1 MSRKKH
7 RYTAR
12 DKSVQQMT
20 RDGLVEKNLT
30 TDEVNRISRRT
41 GNQEFHHSTDTS
53 EELHHSSSFS
63 QNLRPV
69 HDSISPAKSHR
80 PPSLPSH
87 DDTPRSEPF
96 SNFDTPDTMAAAPS
110 EQGTFSAEPT
120 APVQT
125 AGYSAEQNTSF
136 SSHDP
141 IIIEETP
148 FTGPPVVEE
157 HLHSGSYHAEQPHS
171 SFQTSKQPQA
181 DQPSAFQAYSSEDV
195 FHQHREYETY
205 GEHHSSYRQ
214 ISTSGQEPSSTGTSQ
229 PDHHRHRPAFRQ
241 NDLSDHNSSTESYQ
255 QGDSSAAPYP
265 LSQEQQSYTPTSSY
279 AYEEPE
285 PQLQEEAFSRSPE
298 AMPVSDMASGRSP
311 VYQDS
316 NHQNPFSEPPHHS
329 VPSSS
334 AGSFATAFMEQSHL
348 SQYHQETKSSAY
360 QEKANQNG
368 AQEIHSERYS
378 AYQDTASATPAESDN
393 STAQGKKPNTSHVS
407 GYHASAEK
415 TSAPKDNGVP
425 LHHRE
430 DYDKN
435 ETAPVMAKVP
445 GTEVP
450 VEHNLQESH
459 FSGRFSEKVPE
470 ERFHINKG
478 EAFQSE
484 HPHTSSG
491 NGETVPKVQTS
502 SAIRSVPEEKTQ
514 KETAIAP
521 SEKIPSTPHDN
532 GVVLNHREDHIPK
545 EAAPVTTDVSDTASP
560 VEHKLQE
567 SHSDQH
573 FSEKVPKD
581 CFHTEKG
588 TVLRTEQSD
597 TTNASKSIKPK
608 SDRAS
613 PRCSPTKESEPSA
626 ALSKP
631 TESAALSGLSEDS
644 LLLAE
649 NVKSVDIRS
658 SSERKAK
665 KDAPK
670 PVSDTKDPVPKDNGI
685 TLNHRMEKPEFAGS
699 EKESDFTRGKGKSA
713 VGSEKQSSLQGNARK
728 KQIRKTYQGQRKKS
742 DSESSKKTTPKVSAE
757 KSAVSVSI
765 RPNGKKSA
773 VLQAAKKPSHLK
785 EKPPHSDALH
795 PDIDEPVFTED
806 SKAHRKKV
814 EKRKKKPT
822 SRLQEGDP
830 KSVKSG
836 SKLQPEKGDAK
847 GKPGMIGTIKKGAGK
862 TASTAAGAAV
872 GAAGIYLRG
881 KFHEAGEENTGI
893 EAAER
898 SEYLIEQGVRSANRR
913 AKSVSAKNRERKKA
927 SRLRESPLENQ
938 PVFQTGDI
946 PRKKQ
951 EPEKKNPLNRFF
963 QKQRNKRKARE
974 AVQKGRKTAG
984 KAAQKGAEATVS
996 ITERAATIV
1005 QGFFRKDKT
1014 MVYAIIAVLAFII
1027 LLIAQLQSCS
1037 AIVTQTLGSVTA
1049 SSWPADDQEI
1059 TKAELYYSQLEANLQ
1074 KKIDTVK
1081 ITYPGYE
1088 EYNYNIGEI
1097 GHDPVALIS
1106 YLCAKYED
1114 FTFNDTIKQELNTIF
1129 NKQYHYNVKTENE
1142 TRTVTKTVKAGD
1154 SLGTV
1159 VTSGYCNCTICCG
1172 QWSGG
1177 PTASGAYPSGNH
1189 TLAVDAYNPIVPI
1202 GTQVIMNGVLY
1213 TVEDTGNLNANGVD
1227 FDVYYDSHSEALAH
1241 GHRSYEAYYAGGDGK
1256 EIEVTTTET
1265 VKVCYVT
1272 MTSTGIGSVLSSRLN
1287 DDQEELY
1294 NIYTQSRGNRQFLGS
1309 PISGYWY
1316 SYISSH
1322 YGYRTSNGV
1331 TELHKG
1337 LDITP
1342 AAGTEIQSVQDGTV
1356 SKVGNNNTYGKYI
1369 EIQNDD
1375 GYKTLYAHC
1384 STVSVSQGQN
1394 VSIGDVIGKVGSSG
1408 DVSTATL
1415 HIEFQ
1420 YEDEY
1425 YNPYFYLSCEGASV
1439 PGSVGNATGDAATLI
1454 KEAQKY
1460 LGTPYVWGGYSPS
1473 GFDCSGYVSY
1483 CLTNSGVRNTG
1494 HLTANGLL
1502 NICSRVS
1509 KDQLQPGDLVF
1520 FQGTYNTSGASHVGI
1535 YIGSG
1540 EYGAG
1545 TFIHC
1550 GDPCKYGDLNSSYWT
1565 QHWLTGG
1572 RWY

>member
-41 GNQEFHHSTDTS
+41 GDQEFHHSTDTS

-63 QNLRPV
+63 QDLRPV

-87 DDTPRSEPF
+87 NDTPRSEPF
-96 SNFDTPDTMAAAPS
+96 SYFDTPDTRAAAPS
-110 EQGTFSAEPT
+110 EQRNFSAEPT

-125 AGYSAEQNTSF
+125 ARYSAEQNTSF
-136 SSHDP
+136 SSHEP

-148 FTGPPVVEE
+148 AARPSVVEE
-157 HLHSGSYHAEQPHS
+157 HLHSGSYYAEQPHS
-171 SFQTSKQPQA
+171 SFHTSKQITTEN
-181 DQPSAFQAYSSEDV
+181 PSTFQTHSKENV
-195 FHQHREYETY
+195 FHQNREYGNYE
-205 GEHHSSYRQ
+205 ERSSSYRQ
-214 ISTSGQEPSSTGTSQ
+214 NSASEQETSPANTSRSDQ
-229 PDHHRHRPAFRQ
+229 PRHRPASHQ
-241 NDLSDHNSSTESYQ
+241 NDLPDHNSSAESYQ
-255 QGDSSAAPYP
+255 QDNSSPVPYP
-265 LSQEQQSYTPTSSY
+265 LSQEQQPYTPASSY
-279 AYEEPE
+279 AYEEPAA
-285 PQLQEEAFSRSPE
+285 QVQEETFSRSPE
-298 AMPVSDMASGRSP
+298 ALPVSDMASGRSP
-311 VYQDS
+311 AYQDS
-316 NHQNPFSEPPHHS
+316 NRQNPFSEPPHHA

-334 AGSFATAFMEQSHL
+334 TGSFAAAFMEQSHL
-348 SQYHQETKSSAY
+348 SRYHQETERSTYQEKAGQNGTPEIHAERHSAY
-360 QEKANQNG
+360 QETAN
-368 AQEIHSERYS
+368 A
-378 AYQDTASATPAESDN
+378 APAEPDH
-393 STAQGKKPNTSHVS
+393 STAKEKKQNPSQVS
-407 GYHASAEK
+407 GYEASTEEI
-415 TSAPKDNGVP
+415 SSPKDNGVT
-425 LHHRE
+425 LQHRGNSIE
-430 DYDKN
+430 M
-435 ETAPVMAKVP
+435 ASVMAEVP

-450 VEHNLQESH
+450 TGQKLQESH

-470 ERFHINKG
+470 ERFHMEKG
-478 EAFQSE
+478 GAFQSE
-484 HPHTSSG
+484 HSHASTG
-491 NGETVPKVQTS
+491 NGGTVPKVQPS
-502 SAIRSVPEEKTQ
+502 SAIRSVPE
-514 KETAIAP
+514 
-521 SEKIPSTPHDN
+521 D
-532 GVVLNHREDHIPK
+532 R
-545 EAAPVTTDVSDTASP
+545 
-560 VEHKLQE
+560 
-567 SHSDQH
+567 
-573 FSEKVPKD
+573 
-581 CFHTEKG
+581 FHTEKG
-588 TVLRTEQSD
+588 TVLRTEQSNTPD
-597 TTNASKSIKPK
+597 TSKSIKPK

-613 PRCSPTKESEPSA
+613 PRSSPTKESEPSA
-626 ALSKP
+626 ARSKP
-631 TESAALSGLSEDS
+631 TESAALFGLSEDS
-644 LLLAE
+644 LLLVE
-649 NVKSVDIRS
+649 NAKSVDIRS
-658 SSERKAK
+658 SPERKAK

-685 TLNHRMEKPEFAGS
+685 TLDHRMEKPKFSGS
-699 EKESDFTRGKGKSA
+699 EKHSDFTRGKGKSA
-713 VGSEKQSSLQGNARK
+713 VVSEKQSSLQGSARK

-742 DSESSKKTTPKVSAE
+742 DSESSKKTEVSAE
-757 KSAVSVSI
+757 KSSVSVTGKPS
-765 RPNGKKSA
+765 GKKSA
-773 VLQAAKKPSHLK
+773 ALQAAKKPAHLK

-795 PDIDEPVFTED
+795 PDIEEPVFTAD
-806 SKAHRKKV
+806 SKAHRKKA
-814 EKRKKKPT
+814 EQRKKKPK

-830 KSVKSG
+830 KSVKNG
-836 SKLQPEKGDAK
+836 SKLQPEKGDVK
-847 GKPGMIGTIKKGAGK
+847 GKPGMIGTIKKGTGKVAG
-862 TASTAAGAAV
+862 AATGAAV

-881 KFHEAGEENTGI
+881 KIHERGEENTGI

-898 SEYLIEQGVRSANRR
+898 TEYLIEQGVRSANRR
-913 AKSVSAKNRERKKA
+913 AKSVSAKNRERKKI
-927 SRLRESPLENQ
+927 SRLRESPLEDQ

-951 EPEKKNPLNRFF
+951 EPEKENPLNRFF

-974 AVQKGRKTAG
+974 AIQKGRKTAG

-996 ITERAATIV
+996 ITERAASIV

-1081 ITYPGYE
+1081 TTYPGYE

-1213 TVEDTGNLNANGVD
+1213 TVEDTGNLNAHGVD

-1272 MTSTGIGSVLSSRLN
+1272 MTSTGIGSVLSSRMN
-1287 DDQEELY
+1287 DDQEGLY

-1342 AAGTEIQSVQDGTV
+1342 AAGTEILSVQDGTV
-1356 SKVGNNNTYGKYI
+1356 SKVGTNNTYGKYI

-1384 STVSVSQGQN
+1384 STVSVSQGQT

-1425 YNPYFYLSCEGASV
+1425 YNPYFYLSCEGASL

>member
-30 TDEVNRISRRT
+30 TNEVNRISRRT
-41 GNQEFHHSTDTS
+41 GEQEFHHSTGTS

-63 QNLRPV
+63 QDLRPV

-110 EQGTFSAEPT
+110 EQGTFPAETT

-148 FTGPPVVEE
+148 FTGLPVVEE

-171 SFQTSKQPQA
+171 SFQPSKQPQA

-195 FHQHREYETY
+195 FHQHREYGTY

-229 PDHHRHRPAFRQ
+229 PDHHRHRPASRQ

-255 QGDSSAAPYP
+255 QGNSSAAPYP

-298 AMPVSDMASGRSP
+298 AMPVSDMASDRSP
-311 VYQDS
+311 VYQES
-316 NHQNPFSEPPHHS
+316 NRQNPFSEPPHHS

-334 AGSFATAFMEQSHL
+334 ADSFAAAFMEQSHL
-348 SQYHQETKSSAY
+348 SRYHQETKSSAY

-378 AYQDTASATPAESDN
+378 AYQETASATPAESDS
-393 STAQGKKPNTSHVS
+393 STAHGKKTHISHIS

-415 TSAPKDNGVP
+415 TSAPKDNGVS

-470 ERFHINKG
+470 ERFHISKG

-484 HPHTSSG
+484 HSHASNG
-491 NGETVPKVQTS
+491 NGGTVPKVQPS
-502 SAIRSVPEEKTQ
+502 SAILSVPEEKTR
-514 KETAIAP
+514 KGTAITS
-521 SEKIPSTPHDN
+521 SEKISSTPQDN
-532 GVVLNHREDHIPK
+532 GVALNHREDHIPRK
-545 EAAPVTTDVSDTASP
+545 AASVTTDVSDTASP

-567 SHSDQH
+567 SHSDPH
-573 FSEKVPKD
+573 LPEKVPKD
-581 CFHTEKG
+581 RFHTEKG
-588 TVLRTEQSD
+588 TVLRTEPSD
-597 TTNASKSIKPK
+597 TPDASNSIKPK
-608 SDRAS
+608 SGRAS
-613 PRCSPTKESEPSA
+613 PRSSPTKESEPSA

-631 TESAALSGLSEDS
+631 TESAALSGLSEGS

-665 KDAPK
+665 KDVPK
-670 PVSDTKDPVPKDNGI
+670 PVSDTKDPVLKDNGI
-685 TLNHRMEKPEFAGS
+685 TLDHRMEKPEFAGS
-699 EKESDFTRGKGKSA
+699 EKESDFTWGKGKSA
-713 VGSEKQSSLQGNARK
+713 VRSEKQSSLQGNARK

-742 DSESSKKTTPKVSAE
+742 DSESSKKTAPKVSAE

-862 TASTAAGAAV
+862 TASAAAGAAV

-996 ITERAATIV
+996 ITERAASIV

-1342 AAGTEIQSVQDGTV
+1342 AAGTEILSVQDGTV
-1356 SKVGNNNTYGKYI
+1356 SKVGSNNTYGKYI

-1439 PGSVGNATGDAATLI
+1439 PDSVGNATGDAATLI

>member
-30 TDEVNRISRRT
+30 TEEVNRISRRT
-41 GNQEFHHSTDTS
+41 GDQEFHHSTDTS

-63 QNLRPV
+63 QDLRPV

-87 DDTPRSEPF
+87 NDTPRSEPF
-96 SNFDTPDTMAAAPS
+96 SYFDTPDTRAAAPS

-136 SSHDP
+136 SSHEP

-148 FTGPPVVEE
+148 AARPSVVEE
-157 HLHSGSYHAEQPHS
+157 HLHSGSYYAEQPHS
-171 SFQTSKQPQA
+171 SFHTSKQITTEN
-181 DQPSAFQAYSSEDV
+181 PSTFQTHSKENV
-195 FHQHREYETY
+195 FHQNREYGNYE
-205 GEHHSSYRQ
+205 ERSSSYRQ
-214 ISTSGQEPSSTGTSQ
+214 NSASEQETSPANTSRSDQ
-229 PDHHRHRPAFRQ
+229 PRHRPASHQ
-241 NDLSDHNSSTESYQ
+241 NGLPDHNSSAESYQ
-255 QGDSSAAPYP
+255 QDNSSPAPYP
-265 LSQEQQSYTPTSSY
+265 LSQEQQPYTPASSY
-279 AYEEPE
+279 AYEEPAA
-285 PQLQEEAFSRSPE
+285 QVQEETFSRSPE
-298 AMPVSDMASGRSP
+298 ALPVSDMASGRSP
-311 VYQDS
+311 AYQDS
-316 NHQNPFSEPPHHS
+316 NRQNPFSEPPHHA

-334 AGSFATAFMEQSHL
+334 TGSFAAAFMEQSHL
-348 SQYHQETKSSAY
+348 SRYHQETERSTYQEKAGQNGTPEIHAERHSAY
-360 QEKANQNG
+360 QETAN
-368 AQEIHSERYS
+368 A
-378 AYQDTASATPAESDN
+378 APAEPN
-393 STAQGKKPNTSHVS
+393 HSTAKEKKQNPSQVS
-407 GYHASAEK
+407 GYEASTEEI
-415 TSAPKDNGVP
+415 SSPKDNGVT
-425 LHHRE
+425 LQHRGNSIE
-430 DYDKN
+430 M
-435 ETAPVMAKVP
+435 ASVMAEVS

-450 VEHNLQESH
+450 TGQKLQESH

-470 ERFHINKG
+470 ERFHMEKG
-478 EAFQSE
+478 GAFQSE
-484 HPHTSSG
+484 HSHASSG
-491 NGETVPKVQTS
+491 NSKTVLKVQPS
-502 SAIRSVPEEKTQ
+502 SAVRSVPEEKEW
-514 KETAIAP
+514 KETVITSSA
-521 SEKIPSTPHDN
+521 EIPSTPHDN
-532 GVVLNHREDHIPK
+532 GVALNHREEHTPRG
-545 EAAPVTTDVSDTASP
+545 AAPVTTDASGRASP

-567 SHSDQH
+567 SHSAQH
-573 FSEKVPKD
+573 LSEKAPKD
-581 CFHTEKG
+581 RFHTEKG
-588 TVLRTEQSD
+588 TVLQTEQSNTPD
-597 TTNASKSIKPK
+597 ASKSRKPK
-608 SDRAS
+608 SGRTS
-613 PRCSPTKESEPSA
+613 PRSFPAKESEPSA
-626 ALSKP
+626 TLSKP
-631 TESAALSGLSEDS
+631 TESAALSGLSKDS

-649 NVKSVDIRS
+649 NAKSVDIRS
-658 SSERKAK
+658 SPERKAK

-670 PVSDTKDPVPKDNGI
+670 PVSDTKDPVLKDNGI
-685 TLNHRMEKPEFAGS
+685 TLDHRMEQPEFTGS
-699 EKESDFTRGKGKSA
+699 EKTSDYTRSKGKSA
-713 VGSEKQSSLQGNARK
+713 VVSEKQSSLQGNGRK
-728 KQIRKTYQGQRKKS
+728 KQIRKTYQGQRQRKRS
-742 DSESSKKTTPKVSAE
+742 DSESSKKTDPKVSAE
-757 KSAVSVSI
+757 KSAVFVSS

-795 PDIDEPVFTED
+795 PDIEEPVFTTD
-806 SKAHRKKV
+806 SKSHRKKV
-814 EKRKKKPT
+814 EERKKKPK

-830 KSVKSG
+830 KSARNG
-836 SKLQPEKGDAK
+836 SKLKPEKGDAK
-847 GKPGMIGTIKKGAGK
+847 GKPGMIGTIKKGTGKAAG
-862 TASTAAGAAV
+862 AAAGAAV
-872 GAAGIYLRG
+872 GAAGIHLRG

-898 SEYLIEQGVRSANRR
+898 SEYLIEQGVRSVNRR

-938 PVFQTGDI
+938 PVFQTCDI

-996 ITERAATIV
+996 ITERAASII

-1074 KKIDTVK
+1074 KKIDTVET
-1081 ITYPGYE
+1081 TYPGYE

-1213 TVEDTGNLNANGVD
+1213 TVEDTGNLNAHGVD

-1272 MTSTGIGSVLSSRLN
+1272 MTSTGLGSVLSSRLN
-1287 DDQEELY
+1287 DDQEEIY

-1337 LDITP
+1337 LDISP
-1342 AAGTEIQSVQDGTV
+1342 AAGTEILSVQDGTV
-1356 SKVGNNNTYGKYI
+1356 SKVGTNNTYGKYI

-1384 STVSVSQGQN
+1384 STVSVSQGQT

-1425 YNPYFYLSCEGASV
+1425 YNPYFYLSCEGASL

>member
-41 GNQEFHHSTDTS
+41 GEQKFHHNTDTS

-63 QNLRPV
+63 QDLRPV

-80 PPSLPSH
+80 PPSRSSH
-87 DDTPRSEPF
+87 DDTPHSEP
-96 SNFDTPDTMAAAPS
+96 SSYFDTPDSRTAVPS
-110 EQGTFSAEPT
+110 EQRTFSAEP
-120 APVQT
+120 AAQFQT

-136 SSHDP
+136 SSYDP
-141 IIIEETP
+141 IIIEGIP
-148 FTGPPVVEE
+148 SAGPPVIEK
-157 HLHSGSYHAEQPHS
+157 HMHSGSYHAEQPHS
-171 SFQTSKQPQA
+171 SFHTSKQIA
-181 DQPSAFQAYSSEDV
+181 AENPSTFQTHSNENV
-195 FHQHREYETY
+195 FHQNQEYGNYE
-205 GEHHSSYRQ
+205 ERNSSYRQ
-214 ISTSGQEPSSTGTSQ
+214 SSASGQETSPANTSQ
-229 PDHHRHRPAFRQ
+229 PDQHRHRPASRQ
-241 NDLSDHNSSTESYQ
+241 NDLSDHNFSAESYQ
-255 QGDSSAAPYP
+255 QDHSSHAPYP
-265 LSQEQQSYTPTSSY
+265 LSQEQHPYVPASSY
-279 AYEEPE
+279 SYEEPAA
-285 PQLQEEAFSRSPE
+285 QVQEETFSHSPE
-298 AMPVSDMASGRSP
+298 ALPVSDMASVRYP
-311 VYQDS
+311 VYQES
-316 NHQNPFSEPPHHS
+316 NRQTPFSEPPHHTI
-329 VPSSS
+329 PSSS
-334 AGSFATAFMEQSHL
+334 TGSFAAAFMEQSHL
-348 SQYHQETKSSAY
+348 SRYHQETERSTY
-360 QEKANQNG
+360 QEKASQNG
-368 AQEIHSERYS
+368 TPEIHAERHS
-378 AYQDTASATPAESDN
+378 TYQETASTAPAEPDN
-393 STAQGKKPNTSHVS
+393 STAQEKKPNTSHFS
-407 GYHASAEK
+407 GYQASAEEIF
-415 TSAPKDNGVP
+415 APKDNGVT
-425 LHHRE
+425 LHHRGDSIE
-430 DYDKN
+430 M
-435 ETAPVMAKVP
+435 TPIMTKVP
-445 GTEVP
+445 ARQK
-450 VEHNLQESH
+450 LQESH
-459 FSGRFSEKVPE
+459 FSGHFSEKVPD
-470 ERFHINKG
+470 ERFHIEKG
-478 EAFQSE
+478 EPFQSE
-484 HPHTSSG
+484 HSHASSANSKSG
-491 NGETVPKVQTS
+491 LKVQPS
-502 SAIRSVPEEKTQ
+502 SAVRSVPEEKEW
-514 KETAIAP
+514 KGAAIA
-521 SEKIPSTPHDN
+521 SSAEIPSSPKDN
-532 GVVLNHREDHIPK
+532 GVVVHHRADHSPK
-545 EAAPVTTDVSDTASP
+545 EMAPVTTDTSGTASP
-560 VEHKLQE
+560 VEHKLRE
-567 SHSDQH
+567 SHSAQH
-573 FSEKVPKD
+573 VSEKAPKNR
-581 CFHTEKG
+581 FHAEKDV
-588 TVLRTEQSD
+588 VLRIEQSD
-597 TTNASKSIKPK
+597 TPDTSKSIKPK

-613 PRCSPTKESEPSA
+613 PRPSPSKESGPSA
-626 ALSKP
+626 ALS
-631 TESAALSGLSEDS
+631 
-644 LLLAE
+644 
-649 NVKSVDIRS
+649 S
-658 SSERKAK
+658 SSDGNLSLPQEETSAVVHSASGKKHKGKAVK
-665 KDAPK
+665 PASGREAP
-670 PVSDTKDPVPKDNGI
+670 SPKDNGI
-685 TLNHRMEKPEFAGS
+685 TLNHRMEKPEFSGS
-699 EKESDFTRGKGKSA
+699 EKPSDFTRVNGKST
-713 VGSEKQSSLQGNARK
+713 VVSEKQSSLQRNARK
-728 KQIRKTYQGQRKKS
+728 KQIRKTYHGQRKKS
-742 DSESSKKTTPKVSAE
+742 DSVSSKKTEVSAK
-757 KSAVSVSI
+757 KSTVSVI
-765 RPNGKKSA
+765 GKPNGKKSA

-785 EKPPHSDALH
+785 KKPPHSDALH
-795 PDIDEPVFTED
+795 LDTDEPVFTED
-806 SKAHRKKV
+806 SKAHRKKA
-814 EKRKKKPT
+814 EQRKKKPK

-830 KSVKSG
+830 KSVKNG
-836 SKLQPEKGDAK
+836 SKLQPEKGDVK
-847 GKPGMIGTIKKGAGK
+847 GKPGMIGTIKKGTGKAAG
-862 TASTAAGAAV
+862 AAAGAAV

-881 KFHEAGEENTGI
+881 KIHEAGEENTGI

-898 SEYLIEQGVRSANRR
+898 SEYLIEQGIRSANRR
-913 AKSVSAKNRERKKA
+913 TKSVSAKNRERKKA
-927 SRLRESPLENQ
+927 SRLMESPLENQ

-951 EPEKKNPLNRFF
+951 EPAKKNPLNRFF

-974 AVQKGRKTAG
+974 AVQKGRKTAS

-996 ITERAATIV
+996 ITERAASIV

-1014 MVYAIIAVLAFII
+1014 IVYAIIAVLAFII

-1189 TLAVDAYNPIVPI
+1189 TLAVDAYNPIVPM
-1202 GTQVIMNGVLY
+1202 GTQVIMNGMLY
-1213 TVEDTGNLNANGVD
+1213 TVEDTGNLNAHGVD

-1241 GHRSYEAYYAGGDGK
+1241 GHRSYEAYYAGGDGE

-1272 MTSTGIGSVLSSRLN
+1272 MTSTGLGSVLSSRLN
-1287 DDQEELY
+1287 DDQEEVY
-1294 NIYTQSRGNRQFLGS
+1294 NIYIQSRGNRQFLGS

-1342 AAGTEIQSVQDGTV
+1342 AAGTEVLSVQDGTV
-1356 SKVGNNNTYGKYI
+1356 SKVGNNGTYGKYI
-1369 EIQNDD
+1369 VIENDN

-1384 STVSVSQGQN
+1384 STVSVSQGQT

-1439 PGSVGNATGDAATLI
+1439 PGSVGNATGDAAALI
-1454 KEAQKY
+1454 QEAQKY

-1483 CLTNSGVRNTG
+1483 CLTHSGVRNTG

-1502 NICSRVS
+1502 DICTRVS

>member
-1 MSRKKH
+1 MSKRKQ

-30 TDEVNRISRRT
+30 TDEFHRISRRT
-41 GNQEFHHSTDTS
+41 GDQEFHHNNAIS
-53 EELHHSSSFS
+53 EELHHFSSFS
-63 QNLRPV
+63 QDLRPV

-87 DDTPRSEPF
+87 DDTPRSEP
-96 SNFDTPDTMAAAPS
+96 SYYIDTTDARTAAPTK
-110 EQGTFSAEPT
+110 QGTFSEEPA

-125 AGYSAEQNTSF
+125 AGYPAEQNTVF

-141 IIIEETP
+141 IIIEGTP
-148 FTGPPVVEE
+148 SAEPPVVEE
-157 HLHSGSYHAEQPHS
+157 HLHSGSYHAVQPHS
-171 SFQTSKQPQA
+171 SFHTSKQIA
-181 DQPSAFQAYSSEDV
+181 VENPSTFQTHSKEDV
-195 FHQHREYETY
+195 FHQNREYGNYE
-205 GEHHSSYRQ
+205 ERHSSYRQ
-214 ISTSGQEPSSTGTSQ
+214 SSTSGQEPSSTGTSQ
-229 PDHHRHRPAFRQ
+229 PDQHRHHPASRQ
-241 NDLSDHNSSTESYQ
+241 NDPSDHNFSAESYQ
-255 QGDSSAAPYP
+255 QGNSSAAPYP
-265 LSQEQQSYTPTSSY
+265 LSQEQQSYVPTSSS
-279 AYEEPE
+279 YEDPT
-285 PQLQEEAFSRSPE
+285 PQDQGETFSRSPE
-298 AMPVSDMASGRSP
+298 ALPVSDKASGRSP
-311 VYQDS
+311 VYQET
-316 NHQNPFSEPPHHS
+316 NRQNPFSEPPHHAI
-329 VPSSS
+329 PSSS
-334 AGSFATAFMEQSHL
+334 TGYFAAAFMEQSHI
-348 SQYHQETKSSAY
+348 SRYHQETERSTY

-368 AQEIHSERYS
+368 TPEIHAERHF
-378 AYQDTASATPAESDN
+378 AYQETSFSPPAEPDN
-393 STAQGKKPNTSHVS
+393 STTQGQ
-407 GYHASAEK
+407 
-415 TSAPKDNGVP
+415 
-425 LHHRE
+425 
-430 DYDKN
+430 
-435 ETAPVMAKVP
+435 
-445 GTEVP
+445 
-450 VEHNLQESH
+450 NLQEPH
-459 FSGRFSEKVPE
+459 FSEHFSEKVPD
-470 ERFHINKG
+470 ERFHIEKG
-478 EAFQSE
+478 EPFQSE
-484 HPHTSSG
+484 HSYASSANSKSG
-491 NGETVPKVQTS
+491 LKVQPS
-502 SAIRSVPEEKTQ
+502 SAVRSVPEEKEW
-514 KETAIAP
+514 KGAAIA
-521 SEKIPSTPHDN
+521 SSAEIPSSPKDN
-532 GVVLNHREDHIPK
+532 GVVVHHRADHRPK
-545 EAAPVTTDVSDTASP
+545 EDAPVTTDTSGTASP

-567 SHSDQH
+567 SHSAQH
-573 FSEKVPKD
+573 VSEKATKD
-581 CFHTEKG
+581 RFHTEKEV
-588 TVLRTEQSD
+588 VLRTERSD
-597 TTNASKSIKPK
+597 TSDTSKSIKPE

-613 PRCSPTKESEPSA
+613 PRSFPSKESSPSD
-626 ALSKP
+626 ALSPSSNGNLSPPQKETSAVVHSASGEKHKGKAVKP
-631 TESAALSGLSEDS
+631 ASGRE
-644 LLLAE
+644 
-649 NVKSVDIRS
+649 
-658 SSERKAK
+658 
-665 KDAPK
+665 AP
-670 PVSDTKDPVPKDNGI
+670 SQKDNGI
-685 TLNHRMEKPEFAGS
+685 TLDHRMEKPKFSGS
-699 EKESDFTRGKGKSA
+699 EKPSDFTRGKGKSA
-713 VGSEKQSSLQGNARK
+713 VVSEKQSSLQGSARK
-728 KQIRKTYQGQRKKS
+728 KQVRKTYQGQRKKS
-742 DSESSKKTTPKVSAE
+742 DSESSKKTEVSAE
-757 KSAVSVSI
+757 KSAVSVTGK
-765 RPNGKKSA
+765 PNGKKNA
-773 VLQAAKKPSHLK
+773 ALQAAKKPSHLK

-795 PDIDEPVFTED
+795 PDTEEPVFTAD
-806 SKAHRKKV
+806 SKAHRKKA
-814 EKRKKKPT
+814 EQRKKKPK

-830 KSVKSG
+830 KSVKNG
-836 SKLQPEKGDAK
+836 SKLQPEKGDVK
-847 GKPGMIGTIKKGAGK
+847 GKPGMIGTIKKGTGKAAG
-862 TASTAAGAAV
+862 AAAGAAV

-881 KFHEAGEENTGI
+881 KIHEGGEENTGI

-898 SEYLIEQGVRSANRR
+898 TEYLIEHGVRSTNRR

-938 PVFQTGDI
+938 SVFQTGDV

-974 AVQKGRKTAG
+974 AAQKGRKTAG

-996 ITERAATIV
+996 ITERAASIV

-1074 KKIDTVK
+1074 KKIDTVET
-1081 ITYPGYE
+1081 TYPGYE
-1088 EYNYNIGEI
+1088 EYSYNIGEI

-1213 TVEDTGNLNANGVD
+1213 TVEDTGNLNAHGVD

-1241 GHRSYEAYYAGGDGK
+1241 GHRSYEAYYAGGDGG
-1256 EIEVTTTET
+1256 EIEVTTTEN

-1272 MTSTGIGSVLSSRLN
+1272 MTSTGLGSVLSSRLN

-1294 NIYTQSRGNRQFLGS
+1294 NIYIQSRGNRQFLGS
-1309 PISGYWY
+1309 PVSGYWY

-1331 TELHKG
+1331 TKLHKG

-1342 AAGTEIQSVQDGTV
+1342 AAGTEILSVQDGTV
-1356 SKVGNNNTYGKYI
+1356 SKIGNNGTYGNYI
-1369 EIQNDD
+1369 VIENDD

-1384 STVSVSQGQN
+1384 STVSVSQGQT

-1454 KEAQKY
+1454 QEAQKY

-1502 NICSRVS
+1502 NICTRVS
-1509 KDQLQPGDLVF
+1509 KEQLQPGDLVF

>member
-1 MSRKKH
+1 
-7 RYTAR
+7 
-12 DKSVQQMT
+12 
-20 RDGLVEKNLT
+20 
-30 TDEVNRISRRT
+30 
-41 GNQEFHHSTDTS
+41 
-53 EELHHSSSFS
+53 
-63 QNLRPV
+63 
-69 HDSISPAKSHR
+69 
-80 PPSLPSH
+80 
-87 DDTPRSEPF
+87 
-96 SNFDTPDTMAAAPS
+96 
-110 EQGTFSAEPT
+110 
-120 APVQT
+120 
-125 AGYSAEQNTSF
+125 
-136 SSHDP
+136 
-141 IIIEETP
+141 
-148 FTGPPVVEE
+148 
-157 HLHSGSYHAEQPHS
+157 
-171 SFQTSKQPQA
+171 
-181 DQPSAFQAYSSEDV
+181 
-195 FHQHREYETY
+195 
-205 GEHHSSYRQ
+205 
-214 ISTSGQEPSSTGTSQ
+214 
-229 PDHHRHRPAFRQ
+229 
-241 NDLSDHNSSTESYQ
+241 
-255 QGDSSAAPYP
+255 
-265 LSQEQQSYTPTSSY
+265 
-279 AYEEPE
+279 
-285 PQLQEEAFSRSPE
+285 
-298 AMPVSDMASGRSP
+298 
-311 VYQDS
+311 
-316 NHQNPFSEPPHHS
+316 
-329 VPSSS
+329 
-334 AGSFATAFMEQSHL
+334 
-348 SQYHQETKSSAY
+348 
-360 QEKANQNG
+360 
-368 AQEIHSERYS
+368 
-378 AYQDTASATPAESDN
+378 
-393 STAQGKKPNTSHVS
+393 
-407 GYHASAEK
+407 
-415 TSAPKDNGVP
+415 
-425 LHHRE
+425 
-430 DYDKN
+430 
-435 ETAPVMAKVP
+435 
-445 GTEVP
+445 
-450 VEHNLQESH
+450 
-459 FSGRFSEKVPE
+459 
-470 ERFHINKG
+470 
-478 EAFQSE
+478 
-484 HPHTSSG
+484 
-491 NGETVPKVQTS
+491 
-502 SAIRSVPEEKTQ
+502 
-514 KETAIAP
+514 
-521 SEKIPSTPHDN
+521 
-532 GVVLNHREDHIPK
+532 
-545 EAAPVTTDVSDTASP
+545 
-560 VEHKLQE
+560 
-567 SHSDQH
+567 
-573 FSEKVPKD
+573 
-581 CFHTEKG
+581 
-588 TVLRTEQSD
+588 
-597 TTNASKSIKPK
+597 
-608 SDRAS
+608 
-613 PRCSPTKESEPSA
+613 
-626 ALSKP
+626 
-631 TESAALSGLSEDS
+631 
-644 LLLAE
+644 
-649 NVKSVDIRS
+649 
-658 SSERKAK
+658 
-665 KDAPK
+665 
-670 PVSDTKDPVPKDNGI
+670 
-685 TLNHRMEKPEFAGS
+685 MEKPEFSGS
-699 EKESDFTRGKGKSA
+699 EKPSDFTRVNGKST
-713 VGSEKQSSLQGNARK
+713 VVSEKQSSLQRNARK
-728 KQIRKTYQGQRKKS
+728 KQIRKTYHGQRKKS
-742 DSESSKKTTPKVSAE
+742 DSVSSKKTEVSAK
-757 KSAVSVSI
+757 KSTVSVI
-765 RPNGKKSA
+765 GKPNGKKSA

-785 EKPPHSDALH
+785 KKPPHSDALH
-795 PDIDEPVFTED
+795 LDTDEPVFTED
-806 SKAHRKKV
+806 SKAHRKKA
-814 EKRKKKPT
+814 EQRKKKPK

-830 KSVKSG
+830 KSVKNG
-836 SKLQPEKGDAK
+836 SKLQPEKGDVK
-847 GKPGMIGTIKKGAGK
+847 GKPGMIGTIKKGTGKAAG
-862 TASTAAGAAV
+862 AAAGAAV

-881 KFHEAGEENTGI
+881 KIHEAGEENTGI

-898 SEYLIEQGVRSANRR
+898 SEYLIEQGIRSANRR
-913 AKSVSAKNRERKKA
+913 TKSVSAKNRERKKA
-927 SRLRESPLENQ
+927 SRLMESPLENQ

-951 EPEKKNPLNRFF
+951 EPAKKNPLNRFF

-974 AVQKGRKTAG
+974 AVQKGRKTAS

-996 ITERAATIV
+996 ITERAASIV

-1014 MVYAIIAVLAFII
+1014 IVYAIIAVLAFII

-1189 TLAVDAYNPIVPI
+1189 TLAVDAYNPIVPM
-1202 GTQVIMNGVLY
+1202 GTQVIMNGMLY
-1213 TVEDTGNLNANGVD
+1213 TVEDTGNLNAHGVD

-1241 GHRSYEAYYAGGDGK
+1241 GHRSYEAYYAGGDGE

-1272 MTSTGIGSVLSSRLN
+1272 MTSTGLGSVLSSRLN
-1287 DDQEELY
+1287 DDQEEVY
-1294 NIYTQSRGNRQFLGS
+1294 NIYIQSRGNRQFLGS

-1342 AAGTEIQSVQDGTV
+1342 AAGTEVLSVQDGTV
-1356 SKVGNNNTYGKYI
+1356 SKVGNNGTYGKYI
-1369 EIQNDD
+1369 VIENDN

-1384 STVSVSQGQN
+1384 STVSVSQGQT

-1439 PGSVGNATGDAATLI
+1439 PGSVGNATGDAAALI
-1454 KEAQKY
+1454 QEAQKY

-1483 CLTNSGVRNTG
+1483 CLTHSGVRNTG

-1502 NICSRVS
+1502 DICTRVS

>member
-1 MSRKKH
+1 MSKRKQ

-20 RDGLVEKNLT
+20 RDGLIEKNLT

-41 GNQEFHHSTDTS
+41 GEQKFHHNTDTS

-63 QNLRPV
+63 QDLRPV

-80 PPSLPSH
+80 PPSRSSH
-87 DDTPRSEPF
+87 DDTPHSEP
-96 SNFDTPDTMAAAPS
+96 SSYFDTPDSRTAVPS
-110 EQGTFSAEPT
+110 EQRTLSAEP
-120 APVQT
+120 AAQFQT

-136 SSHDP
+136 SSRDP
-141 IIIEETP
+141 IIIEGTP
-148 FTGPPVVEE
+148 SAGPPVIEK
-157 HLHSGSYHAEQPHS
+157 HMHSGSYHAEQPHS
-171 SFQTSKQPQA
+171 SFHTSKQIA
-181 DQPSAFQAYSSEDV
+181 AENPSTFQTHSNENV
-195 FHQHREYETY
+195 FHQNQEYGNYE
-205 GEHHSSYRQ
+205 ERNSSYRQ
-214 ISTSGQEPSSTGTSQ
+214 SSASGQETSPANTSQ
-229 PDHHRHRPAFRQ
+229 PDQHRHRPASRQ
-241 NDLSDHNSSTESYQ
+241 NDLSDHNFSAESYQ
-255 QGDSSAAPYP
+255 QDNSSHVPYP
-265 LSQEQQSYTPTSSY
+265 LSQEQHPYVPASSY
-279 AYEEPE
+279 AYEEPAA
-285 PQLQEEAFSRSPE
+285 QVQEETFSRSSE
-298 AMPVSDMASGRSP
+298 ALPVSDMASGRSP
-311 VYQDS
+311 VYQES
-316 NHQNPFSEPPHHS
+316 NRQTPFSEPPHHTI
-329 VPSSS
+329 PSSS
-334 AGSFATAFMEQSHL
+334 TGSFAAAFMEQSHL
-348 SQYHQETKSSAY
+348 SRYHQETERSTY
-360 QEKANQNG
+360 QEKASQNG
-368 AQEIHSERYS
+368 TPEIHAERHS
-378 AYQDTASATPAESDN
+378 TYQETASTAPAEPDN
-393 STAQGKKPNTSHVS
+393 STAQEKKPNTSHFS
-407 GYHASAEK
+407 GYQASAEEI
-415 TSAPKDNGVP
+415 SAPKDNGVT
-425 LHHRE
+425 LHHRGDSIE
-430 DYDKN
+430 M
-435 ETAPVMAKVP
+435 TPIM
-445 GTEVP
+445 TEVP
-450 VEHNLQESH
+450 ARQKLQESH
-459 FSGRFSEKVPE
+459 FSGHFSEKVPD
-470 ERFHINKG
+470 ERFHIEKG
-478 EAFQSE
+478 EPFQSE
-484 HPHTSSG
+484 HSHASSANSKSG
-491 NGETVPKVQTS
+491 LKVQPS
-502 SAIRSVPEEKTQ
+502 SAVRSVPEEKEW
-514 KETAIAP
+514 KEAAIA
-521 SEKIPSTPHDN
+521 SSAEIPSSPKDN
-532 GVVLNHREDHIPK
+532 GVVVHHRADHRSK
-545 EAAPVTTDVSDTASP
+545 EVASVTTDTSGTASP
-560 VEHKLQE
+560 VDHKLQE
-567 SHSDQH
+567 SHSDPH
-573 FSEKVPKD
+573 LPEKVPKD
-581 CFHTEKG
+581 RFHTEKG
-588 TVLRTEQSD
+588 TVLRTEPSD
-597 TTNASKSIKPK
+597 TPDASNSIKPK
-608 SDRAS
+608 SGRAS
-613 PRCSPTKESEPSA
+613 PRSSPTKESEP
-626 ALSKP
+626 
-631 TESAALSGLSEDS
+631 SAALSGLSEDS

-670 PVSDTKDPVPKDNGI
+670 PVSDTKDPVLKDNGI
-685 TLNHRMEKPEFAGS
+685 TLDHRMEKPEFAGS

-742 DSESSKKTTPKVSAE
+742 DSESSKKTAPKVSAE

-862 TASTAAGAAV
+862 TASAAAGAAV

-996 ITERAATIV
+996 ITERAASIV

-1027 LLIAQLQSCS
+1027 LLIAQLQSCT

-1114 FTFNDTIKQELNTIF
+1114 FTFNNTIKQELNTIF

-1189 TLAVDAYNPIVPI
+1189 TLAVDAYNPIVPM

-1213 TVEDTGNLNANGVD
+1213 TVEDTGNLNAHGVD

-1241 GHRSYEAYYAGGDGK
+1241 GHRSYEAYYAGGDGE

-1272 MTSTGIGSVLSSRLN
+1272 MTSMGLGSVLSSRLN

-1316 SYISSH
+1316 NYISSH

-1342 AAGTEIQSVQDGTV
+1342 ATGTEILSVQDGTV

-1394 VSIGDVIGKVGSSG
+1394 VAIGDVIGKVGSSG

-1494 HLTANGLL
+1494 HLTADGLL
-1502 NICSRVS
+1502 NICTRVS

>member
-1 MSRKKH
+1 M
-7 RYTAR
+7 
-12 DKSVQQMT
+12 
-20 RDGLVEKNLT
+20 DG
-30 TDEVNRISRRT
+30 
-41 GNQEFHHSTDTS
+41 
-53 EELHHSSSFS
+53 
-63 QNLRPV
+63 
-69 HDSISPAKSHR
+69 
-80 PPSLPSH
+80 
-87 DDTPRSEPF
+87 
-96 SNFDTPDTMAAAPS
+96 
-110 EQGTFSAEPT
+110 
-120 APVQT
+120 
-125 AGYSAEQNTSF
+125 
-136 SSHDP
+136 
-141 IIIEETP
+141 
-148 FTGPPVVEE
+148 
-157 HLHSGSYHAEQPHS
+157 
-171 SFQTSKQPQA
+171 
-181 DQPSAFQAYSSEDV
+181 
-195 FHQHREYETY
+195 
-205 GEHHSSYRQ
+205 
-214 ISTSGQEPSSTGTSQ
+214 
-229 PDHHRHRPAFRQ
+229 
-241 NDLSDHNSSTESYQ
+241 
-255 QGDSSAAPYP
+255 
-265 LSQEQQSYTPTSSY
+265 
-279 AYEEPE
+279 
-285 PQLQEEAFSRSPE
+285 
-298 AMPVSDMASGRSP
+298 
-311 VYQDS
+311 
-316 NHQNPFSEPPHHS
+316 
-329 VPSSS
+329 
-334 AGSFATAFMEQSHL
+334 
-348 SQYHQETKSSAY
+348 
-360 QEKANQNG
+360 
-368 AQEIHSERYS
+368 
-378 AYQDTASATPAESDN
+378 
-393 STAQGKKPNTSHVS
+393 
-407 GYHASAEK
+407 
-415 TSAPKDNGVP
+415 
-425 LHHRE
+425 
-430 DYDKN
+430 
-435 ETAPVMAKVP
+435 
-445 GTEVP
+445 
-450 VEHNLQESH
+450 
-459 FSGRFSEKVPE
+459 
-470 ERFHINKG
+470 
-478 EAFQSE
+478 
-484 HPHTSSG
+484 
-491 NGETVPKVQTS
+491 
-502 SAIRSVPEEKTQ
+502 
-514 KETAIAP
+514 
-521 SEKIPSTPHDN
+521 
-532 GVVLNHREDHIPK
+532 
-545 EAAPVTTDVSDTASP
+545 
-560 VEHKLQE
+560 
-567 SHSDQH
+567 
-573 FSEKVPKD
+573 
-581 CFHTEKG
+581 
-588 TVLRTEQSD
+588 
-597 TTNASKSIKPK
+597 
-608 SDRAS
+608 
-613 PRCSPTKESEPSA
+613 
-626 ALSKP
+626 
-631 TESAALSGLSEDS
+631 
-644 LLLAE
+644 
-649 NVKSVDIRS
+649 
-658 SSERKAK
+658 
-665 KDAPK
+665 
-670 PVSDTKDPVPKDNGI
+670 
-685 TLNHRMEKPEFAGS
+685 
-699 EKESDFTRGKGKSA
+699 
-713 VGSEKQSSLQGNARK
+713 
-728 KQIRKTYQGQRKKS
+728 
-742 DSESSKKTTPKVSAE
+742 
-757 KSAVSVSI
+757 
-765 RPNGKKSA
+765 
-773 VLQAAKKPSHLK
+773 
-785 EKPPHSDALH
+785 
-795 PDIDEPVFTED
+795 PVFTED

-814 EKRKKKPT
+814 EQRKKKPK

-836 SKLQPEKGDAK
+836 SKLQPEKGDVK
-847 GKPGMIGTIKKGAGK
+847 GKPGMIGAIKKGTGK
-862 TASTAAGAAV
+862 AAGAAASAAV

-898 SEYLIEQGVRSANRR
+898 SEYLIEQGVRSVNRR

-996 ITERAATIV
+996 ITERAASII

-1074 KKIDTVK
+1074 RKIDTVET
-1081 ITYPGYE
+1081 TYPGYE

-1177 PTASGAYPSGNH
+1177 PTASGVYPSGNH
-1189 TLAVDAYNPIVPI
+1189 TLAVDAYNPIVSI

-1213 TVEDTGNLNANGVD
+1213 TVEDTGNLNAHGVD

-1272 MTSTGIGSVLSSRLN
+1272 MTSTGLGSVLSSRLN
-1287 DDQEELY
+1287 DDQEEIY

-1337 LDITP
+1337 LDISP
-1342 AAGTEIQSVQDGTV
+1342 AAGTEILSVQDGTV
-1356 SKVGNNNTYGKYI
+1356 SKVGTNNTYGKYI

-1384 STVSVSQGQN
+1384 STVSVSQGQT

-1425 YNPYFYLSCEGASV
+1425 YNPYFYLSCEGASL

-1460 LGTPYVWGGYSPS
+1460 LGAPYVWGGYSPS

>member
-1 MSRKKH
+1 MSKKKQ

-12 DKSVQQMT
+12 EKSVQQMT
-20 RDGLVEKNLT
+20 RNGLVEKNLT

-41 GNQEFHHSTDTS
+41 GDQEFHHNTDTS
-53 EELHHSSSFS
+53 DELRHSSSFS
-63 QNLRPV
+63 QDLRPV
-69 HDSISPAKSHR
+69 HDSISTTKSHR
-80 PPSLPSH
+80 LPSLPSH
-87 DDTPRSEPF
+87 HDTPRSENF
-96 SNFDTPDTMAAAPS
+96 SYFDTPDSGAAVPT
-110 EQGTFSAEPT
+110 EQETFPAEPA

-125 AGYSAEQNTSF
+125 AGYSAEQNTAF
-136 SSHDP
+136 YSHEP
-141 IIIEETP
+141 IIIEGTP
-148 FTGPPVVEE
+148 AARPPVAEE

-171 SFQTSKQPQA
+171 SFQTSKQTQA
-181 DQPSAFQAYSSEDV
+181 DQPSAFQAYSNEDV
-195 FHQHREYETY
+195 FHQHREYGTY

-214 ISTSGQEPSSTGTSQ
+214 IPTAGQEPSSTSTSQ
-229 PDHHRHRPAFRQ
+229 PDHHRHRPTSRQ
-241 NDLSDHNSSTESYQ
+241 NDLSDRNSSTESYQ
-255 QGDSSAAPYP
+255 QGNSYAAPYP
-265 LSQEQQSYTPTSSY
+265 LSQEQQPYAPASSY
-279 AYEEPE
+279 AYEEPA
-285 PQLQEEAFSRSPE
+285 PQVQEETFSRSPE

-311 VYQDS
+311 VYQES
-316 NHQNPFSEPPHHS
+316 NRQNPFSELPHHA

-334 AGSFATAFMEQSHL
+334 TGSFASAFMEQSHL
-348 SQYHQETKSSAY
+348 SRYHQETERSTYQEKASQNGAHKIHAERHSAY
-360 QEKANQNG
+360 QETENTAPAN
-368 AQEIHSERYS
+368 
-378 AYQDTASATPAESDN
+378 SDN
-393 STAQGKKPNTSHVS
+393 STAQGKKPHISHVS
-407 GYHASAEK
+407 GYQASTEDIS
-415 TSAPKDNGVP
+415 TPKDNGVT
-425 LHHRE
+425 LHHRG
-430 DYDKN
+430 DSIKN
-435 ETAPVMAKVP
+435 ETSPVIAEVP
-445 GTEVP
+445 GTNVSTGQK
-450 VEHNLQESH
+450 LQESH
-459 FSGRFSEKVPE
+459 FSGHFSKKVPE
-470 ERFHINKG
+470 ERFLIKKG

-484 HPHTSSG
+484 HSHTSFG
-491 NGETVPKVQTS
+491 NSETVPKVQSSSAIHSVPKEKTRKETVITS
-502 SAIRSVPEEKTQ
+502 SAE
-514 KETAIAP
+514 
-521 SEKIPSTPHDN
+521 IPSALHDN
-532 GVVLNHREDHIPK
+532 SVVVNHQEDHTPRK
-545 EAAPVTTDVSDTASP
+545 AAPVTTDATGTASP
-560 VEHKLQE
+560 AEHKLQE
-567 SHSDQH
+567 SHSAQH
-573 FSEKVPKD
+573 VSEKAPKD
-581 CFHTEKG
+581 CFHTEKEV
-588 TVLRTEQSD
+588 VLRMERSD
-597 TTNASKSIKPK
+597 TPDTSESVKPK

-613 PRCSPTKESEPSA
+613 PRPSLSKKSGPSA
-626 ALSKP
+626 ALS
-631 TESAALSGLSEDS
+631 
-644 LLLAE
+644 
-649 NVKSVDIRS
+649 S
-658 SSERKAK
+658 SSDDNLSPPQKETSAVVHSASGKKHKGKAAK
-665 KDAPK
+665 PASGREAP
-670 PVSDTKDPVPKDNGI
+670 SPKDNGI
-685 TLNHRMEKPEFAGS
+685 TLNHRMEKTEFSGS
-699 EKESDFTRGKGKSA
+699 EKPSDFTRGKGKSA
-713 VGSEKQSSLQGNARK
+713 VVSEKQSSPKENARK
-728 KQIRKTYQGQRKKS
+728 KQIRKTYHGQRKKS
-742 DSESSKKTTPKVSAE
+742 DSVSSKKTEVSAK
-757 KSAVSVSI
+757 KSTISVI
-765 RPNGKKSA
+765 GKPNGKKSA

-795 PDIDEPVFTED
+795 PDMDGPVFTED

-814 EKRKKKPT
+814 EQRKKKPK

-836 SKLQPEKGDAK
+836 SKLQPEKGDVK

-862 TASTAAGAAV
+862 AVDAATGATV

-881 KFHEAGEENTGI
+881 KIHEAGEENTGI

-898 SEYLIEQGVRSANRR
+898 TEYLIEQGVRSVNRR

-996 ITERAATIV
+996 ITERAASIV

-1074 KKIDTVK
+1074 RKIDTVET
-1081 ITYPGYE
+1081 TYPGYE

-1142 TRTVTKTVKAGD
+1142 TRTVTKTIKAGD

-1177 PTASGAYPSGNH
+1177 PTASGVYPSGNH
-1189 TLAVDAYNPIVPI
+1189 TLAVDAYNPIVSI

-1213 TVEDTGNLNANGVD
+1213 TVEDTGNLNAHGVD

-1272 MTSTGIGSVLSSRLN
+1272 MTSTGLGSVLSSHLN
-1287 DDQEELY
+1287 DDQEEIY

-1337 LDITP
+1337 LDISP
-1342 AAGTEIQSVQDGTV
+1342 AAGTEILSVQDGTV
-1356 SKVGNNNTYGKYI
+1356 SKVGTNNTYGKYI

-1384 STVSVSQGQN
+1384 STVSVSQGQT

-1425 YNPYFYLSCEGASV
+1425 YNPYFYLSCEGASL

>member
-30 TDEVNRISRRT
+30 TEEVNRISRRT
-41 GNQEFHHSTDTS
+41 GDQEFHHSTDTS

-63 QNLRPV
+63 QDLRPV

-80 PPSLPSH
+80 PTSLPSH
-87 DDTPRSEPF
+87 NDTPRSEPF
-96 SNFDTPDTMAAAPS
+96 SYFDTPDTRAAAPS

-136 SSHDP
+136 SSHEP

-148 FTGPPVVEE
+148 SAGSPVVEE

-214 ISTSGQEPSSTGTSQ
+214 ISTAGQEPSSTGTSQ
-229 PDHHRHRPAFRQ
+229 QDHHRHRPASFQ

-255 QGDSSAAPYP
+255 HGNSSAAPYP
-265 LSQEQQSYTPTSSY
+265 LSQEQQSYAPASSY

-285 PQLQEEAFSRSPE
+285 PQHQEEAFPRSPE

-316 NHQNPFSEPPHHS
+316 NRQNPFSEPPHHS

-334 AGSFATAFMEQSHL
+334 AGSFAAAFMEQSHL
-348 SQYHQETKSSAY
+348 SRYHQEKERNAY

-393 STAQGKKPNTSHVS
+393 STAQGKNPNTSHVS

-415 TSAPKDNGVP
+415 TSAPKDNGVT
-425 LHHRE
+425 LHHRG
-430 DYDKN
+430 DYRKS
-435 ETAPVMAKVP
+435 ETAPVMAEVP

-450 VEHNLQESH
+450 VEPNLQESH
-459 FSGRFSEKVPE
+459 FSGRFSKNVPE

-484 HPHTSSG
+484 HSHASTG
-491 NGETVPKVQTS
+491 NDGTVPKVQPS
-502 SAIRSVPEEKTQ
+502 SAIRSVPE
-514 KETAIAP
+514 
-521 SEKIPSTPHDN
+521 D
-532 GVVLNHREDHIPK
+532 R
-545 EAAPVTTDVSDTASP
+545 
-560 VEHKLQE
+560 
-567 SHSDQH
+567 
-573 FSEKVPKD
+573 
-581 CFHTEKG
+581 FHTENG
-588 TVLRTEQSD
+588 TVLRMEQSD
-597 TTNASKSIKPK
+597 TPDVSKSIKQK

-613 PRCSPTKESEPSA
+613 PRSSPTKESEPSA

-631 TESAALSGLSEDS
+631 TESAALSGLSEDN
-644 LLLAE
+644 LLLVE
-649 NVKSVDIRS
+649 NAKSVDTRS
-658 SSERKAK
+658 SPERKTK

-685 TLNHRMEKPEFAGS
+685 TLDHRMEKPEFSSS
-699 EKESDFTRGKGKSA
+699 EEQSDFTRGKGKSA
-713 VGSEKQSSLQGNARK
+713 VVSEKQSSLQGNGRK
-728 KQIRKTYQGQRKKS
+728 KQIRKTYEGQRKKS
-742 DSESSKKTTPKVSAE
+742 DSESSKKTDPKVSAE
-757 KSAVSVSI
+757 KSAVSVSS

-806 SKAHRKKV
+806 SKAYRKKV

-836 SKLQPEKGDAK
+836 SKLQPEKGDVK
-847 GKPGMIGTIKKGAGK
+847 GKPGMIGAIKKGTGK
-862 TASTAAGAAV
+862 AAGAAASAAV

-893 EAAER
+893 EVTER

-913 AKSVSAKNRERKKA
+913 AKSVSAKNRERKKI
-927 SRLRESPLENQ
+927 SRLRESPLEDQ

-974 AVQKGRKTAG
+974 AVQKSRKTAG
-984 KAAQKGAEATVS
+984 KSAQKGAEATVS
-996 ITERAATIV
+996 ITERAASIV

-1074 KKIDTVK
+1074 KKIDTVET
-1081 ITYPGYE
+1081 TYPGYE

-1213 TVEDTGNLNANGVD
+1213 TVEDTGNLNAHGVD

-1272 MTSTGIGSVLSSRLN
+1272 MTSTGLGSVLSSRLN
-1287 DDQEELY
+1287 DDQKEIY

-1337 LDITP
+1337 LDISP
-1342 AAGTEIQSVQDGTV
+1342 AAGTEILSVQDGTV
-1356 SKVGNNNTYGKYI
+1356 SKVGTNNTYGKYI

-1384 STVSVSQGQN
+1384 STVSVSQGQT

-1425 YNPYFYLSCEGASV
+1425 YNPYFYLSCEGASL

>member
-30 TDEVNRISRRT
+30 TEEVNRISRRT
-41 GNQEFHHSTDTS
+41 GDQEFHHSTDTS

-63 QNLRPV
+63 QDLRPV

-80 PPSLPSH
+80 PTSLPSH
-87 DDTPRSEPF
+87 NDTPRSEPF
-96 SNFDTPDTMAAAPS
+96 SYFDTPDTRAAAPS

-136 SSHDP
+136 SSHEP

-148 FTGPPVVEE
+148 SAGSPVVEE

-214 ISTSGQEPSSTGTSQ
+214 ISTAGQEPSSTGTSQ
-229 PDHHRHRPAFRQ
+229 QDHHRHRPASFQ

-255 QGDSSAAPYP
+255 HGNSSAAPYP
-265 LSQEQQSYTPTSSY
+265 LSQEQQSYAPASSY

-285 PQLQEEAFSRSPE
+285 PQHQEEAFPRSPE

-316 NHQNPFSEPPHHS
+316 NRQNPFSEPPHHS

-334 AGSFATAFMEQSHL
+334 AGSFAAAFMEQSHL
-348 SQYHQETKSSAY
+348 SRYHQEKERNAY

-393 STAQGKKPNTSHVS
+393 STAQGKNPNTSHVS

-415 TSAPKDNGVP
+415 TSAPKDNGVT
-425 LHHRE
+425 LHHRG
-430 DYDKN
+430 DYRKS
-435 ETAPVMAKVP
+435 ETAPVMAEVP

-450 VEHNLQESH
+450 VEPNLQESH
-459 FSGRFSEKVPE
+459 FSGRFSKNVPE

-484 HPHTSSG
+484 HSHASTG
-491 NGETVPKVQTS
+491 NDGTVPKVQPS
-502 SAIRSVPEEKTQ
+502 SAIRSVPE
-514 KETAIAP
+514 
-521 SEKIPSTPHDN
+521 D
-532 GVVLNHREDHIPK
+532 R
-545 EAAPVTTDVSDTASP
+545 
-560 VEHKLQE
+560 
-567 SHSDQH
+567 
-573 FSEKVPKD
+573 
-581 CFHTEKG
+581 FHTENG
-588 TVLRTEQSD
+588 TVLRMEQSD
-597 TTNASKSIKPK
+597 TPDVSKSIKQK

-613 PRCSPTKESEPSA
+613 PRSSPTKESEPSA

-631 TESAALSGLSEDS
+631 TESAALSGLSEDN
-644 LLLAE
+644 LLLVE
-649 NVKSVDIRS
+649 NAKSVDTRS
-658 SSERKAK
+658 SPERKTK

-685 TLNHRMEKPEFAGS
+685 TLDHRMEKPEFSSS
-699 EKESDFTRGKGKSA
+699 EEQSDFTRGKGKSA
-713 VGSEKQSSLQGNARK
+713 VVSEKQSSLQGNGRK
-728 KQIRKTYQGQRKKS
+728 KQIRKTYEGQRKKS
-742 DSESSKKTTPKVSAE
+742 DSESSKKTDPKVSAE
-757 KSAVSVSI
+757 KSAVSVSS

-836 SKLQPEKGDAK
+836 SKLQPEKGDVK
-847 GKPGMIGTIKKGAGK
+847 GKPGMIGAIKKGTGK
-862 TASTAAGAAV
+862 AAGAAASAAV

-893 EAAER
+893 EVTER

-913 AKSVSAKNRERKKA
+913 AKSVSAKNRERKKI
-927 SRLRESPLENQ
+927 SRLRESPLEDQ

-974 AVQKGRKTAG
+974 AVQKSRKTAG
-984 KAAQKGAEATVS
+984 KSAQKGAEATVS
-996 ITERAATIV
+996 ITERAASIV

-1074 KKIDTVK
+1074 KKIDTVET
-1081 ITYPGYE
+1081 TYPGYE

-1213 TVEDTGNLNANGVD
+1213 TVEDTGNLNAHGVD

-1272 MTSTGIGSVLSSRLN
+1272 MTSTGLGSVLSSRLN
-1287 DDQEELY
+1287 DDQKEIY

-1337 LDITP
+1337 LDISP
-1342 AAGTEIQSVQDGTV
+1342 AAGTEILSVQDGTV
-1356 SKVGNNNTYGKYI
+1356 SKVGTNNTYGKYI

-1384 STVSVSQGQN
+1384 STVSVSQGQT

-1425 YNPYFYLSCEGASV
+1425 YNPYFYLSCEGASL

>member
-30 TDEVNRISRRT
+30 TEEVNRISRRT
-41 GNQEFHHSTDTS
+41 GEQKFHHSTDTS

-63 QNLRPV
+63 QDLRPV

-87 DDTPRSEPF
+87 NDTPRSEPF
-96 SNFDTPDTMAAAPS
+96 SYFDTPDFRTAAS
-110 EQGTFSAEPT
+110 TEQETFPAEPT

-136 SSHDP
+136 SSHEP

-148 FTGPPVVEE
+148 SAGSPVVEE

-181 DQPSAFQAYSSEDV
+181 DQPSAFQAYSSEDI

-214 ISTSGQEPSSTGTSQ
+214 ISTAGQEPSSTGTSQ
-229 PDHHRHRPAFRQ
+229 QDHHRHRPASFQ

-255 QGDSSAAPYP
+255 HGNSSAAPYP
-265 LSQEQQSYTPTSSY
+265 LSQEQQSYAPASSY
-279 AYEEPE
+279 AYKEPE
-285 PQLQEEAFSRSPE
+285 PQLQEEAFPRSPE
-298 AMPVSDMASGRSP
+298 AMPVSDMASDRSP

-316 NHQNPFSEPPHHS
+316 NHQNPFSEPPHHA

-348 SQYHQETKSSAY
+348 SRYHQETERSTYQEKAGQNGTPEIHAERHSAY
-360 QEKANQNG
+360 QETAN
-368 AQEIHSERYS
+368 A
-378 AYQDTASATPAESDN
+378 APAEPN
-393 STAQGKKPNTSHVS
+393 HSTAKEKKQNPSQVS
-407 GYHASAEK
+407 GYEASTEEI
-415 TSAPKDNGVP
+415 SSPKDNGVT
-425 LHHRE
+425 LQHRGNSIE
-430 DYDKN
+430 M
-435 ETAPVMAKVP
+435 ASVMAEVS

-450 VEHNLQESH
+450 TGQKLQESH
-459 FSGRFSEKVPE
+459 FSGRFSEKDPE
-470 ERFHINKG
+470 ERFHIKKG

-484 HPHTSSG
+484 HSHASNG
-491 NGETVPKVQTS
+491 NGGTVPKVQPS
-502 SAIRSVPEEKTQ
+502 SAIRSVPE
-514 KETAIAP
+514 
-521 SEKIPSTPHDN
+521 D
-532 GVVLNHREDHIPK
+532 R
-545 EAAPVTTDVSDTASP
+545 
-560 VEHKLQE
+560 
-567 SHSDQH
+567 
-573 FSEKVPKD
+573 
-581 CFHTEKG
+581 FHTEKE
-588 TVLRTEQSD
+588 TVLRTERSD
-597 TTNASKSIKPK
+597 TPDTSKSIKPK

-613 PRCSPTKESEPSA
+613 PRSSPTKESEPSA

-644 LLLAE
+644 LLLVE
-649 NVKSVDIRS
+649 NAKSVDIRS
-658 SSERKAK
+658 SPERKAK

-670 PVSDTKDPVPKDNGI
+670 PVSDTKDPVLKDNGI
-685 TLNHRMEKPEFAGS
+685 TLDHRMEQPEFTGS
-699 EKESDFTRGKGKSA
+699 EKTSDYTRSKGKSA
-713 VGSEKQSSLQGNARK
+713 VVSEKQSSLQGNGRK
-728 KQIRKTYQGQRKKS
+728 KQIRKTYQGQQQRKRS
-742 DSESSKKTTPKVSAE
+742 DSESSKKTDPKVSAE
-757 KSAVSVSI
+757 KSAVFVSS

-795 PDIDEPVFTED
+795 PDIEEPVFTTD
-806 SKAHRKKV
+806 SKSHRKKV
-814 EKRKKKPT
+814 EERKKKPK

-830 KSVKSG
+830 KSARNG
-836 SKLQPEKGDAK
+836 SKLKPEKGDAK
-847 GKPGMIGTIKKGAGK
+847 GKPGMIGTIKKGTGKAAG
-862 TASTAAGAAV
+862 AAAGAAV

-898 SEYLIEQGVRSANRR
+898 SEYLIEQGVRSVNRR

-938 PVFQTGDI
+938 TVFQTGDI

-996 ITERAATIV
+996 ITERAASIV

-1027 LLIAQLQSCS
+1027 LLIAQLQSCT

-1074 KKIDTVK
+1074 KKIDTVET
-1081 ITYPGYE
+1081 TYPGYE

-1106 YLCAKYED
+1106 YLCAKYEG

-1129 NKQYHYNVKTENE
+1129 NKQYRYNVKTENE

-1189 TLAVDAYNPIVPI
+1189 TLAVDAYNPIVPM
-1202 GTQVIMNGVLY
+1202 GTQVIMNGMLY
-1213 TVEDTGNLNANGVD
+1213 TVEDTGNLNAHGVD

-1241 GHRSYEAYYAGGDGK
+1241 GHRSYEAYYAGGDGE

-1272 MTSTGIGSVLSSRLN
+1272 MTSTGLGSVLSSRLN
-1287 DDQEELY
+1287 DDQEEVY
-1294 NIYTQSRGNRQFLGS
+1294 NIYIQSRGNRQFLGS

-1337 LDITP
+1337 LDISP
-1342 AAGTEIQSVQDGTV
+1342 AAGTEILSVQDGTV
-1356 SKVGNNNTYGKYI
+1356 SKVGTNNTYGKYI

-1384 STVSVSQGQN
+1384 STVSVSQGQT

-1425 YNPYFYLSCEGASV
+1425 YNPYFYLSCEGASL

>member
-521 SEKIPSTPHDN
+521 SEKLPSTPHDN

>member
-41 GNQEFHHSTDTS
+41 GDQEFHHSTDTS

-63 QNLRPV
+63 QDLRPV

-87 DDTPRSEPF
+87 NDTPRSEPF
-96 SNFDTPDTMAAAPS
+96 SYFDTPDTRAAAPS
-110 EQGTFSAEPT
+110 EQGNFSAEPT

-125 AGYSAEQNTSF
+125 ARYSTEQNTSF
-136 SSHDP
+136 SSHEP

-148 FTGPPVVEE
+148 AARPSVVEE
-157 HLHSGSYHAEQPHS
+157 HLHSGSYYAEQPHS
-171 SFQTSKQPQA
+171 SFHTSKQITTEN
-181 DQPSAFQAYSSEDV
+181 PSTFQTHSKENV
-195 FHQHREYETY
+195 FHQNREYGNYE
-205 GEHHSSYRQ
+205 ERSSSYRQ
-214 ISTSGQEPSSTGTSQ
+214 NSASEQETSPANTSRSDQ
-229 PDHHRHRPAFRQ
+229 PRHRPASHQ
-241 NDLSDHNSSTESYQ
+241 NDLPDHNSSAESYQ
-255 QGDSSAAPYP
+255 QDNSSPAPYP
-265 LSQEQQSYTPTSSY
+265 LSQEQQPYTPASSY
-279 AYEEPE
+279 AYEEPAA
-285 PQLQEEAFSRSPE
+285 QVQEETFSRSPE
-298 AMPVSDMASGRSP
+298 ALPVSDMASGRSP
-311 VYQDS
+311 AYQDS
-316 NHQNPFSEPPHHS
+316 NRQNPFSEPPHHA

-334 AGSFATAFMEQSHL
+334 TGSFAAAFMEQSHL
-348 SQYHQETKSSAY
+348 SRYHQETERSTYQEKAGQNGTPEIHAERHSAY
-360 QEKANQNG
+360 QETAN
-368 AQEIHSERYS
+368 A
-378 AYQDTASATPAESDN
+378 APAEPDH
-393 STAQGKKPNTSHVS
+393 STAKEKKQNPSQVS
-407 GYHASAEK
+407 GYEASTEEI
-415 TSAPKDNGVP
+415 SSPKDNGVT
-425 LHHRE
+425 LQHRGNSIE
-430 DYDKN
+430 M
-435 ETAPVMAKVP
+435 ASVMAEVP

-450 VEHNLQESH
+450 TGQKLQESH

-470 ERFHINKG
+470 ERFHMEKG
-478 EAFQSE
+478 GAFQSE
-484 HPHTSSG
+484 HSHASTG
-491 NGETVPKVQTS
+491 NGGTVPKVQPS
-502 SAIRSVPEEKTQ
+502 SAIRSVPE
-514 KETAIAP
+514 
-521 SEKIPSTPHDN
+521 D
-532 GVVLNHREDHIPK
+532 R
-545 EAAPVTTDVSDTASP
+545 
-560 VEHKLQE
+560 
-567 SHSDQH
+567 
-573 FSEKVPKD
+573 
-581 CFHTEKG
+581 FHTEKG
-588 TVLRTEQSD
+588 TVLRTEQSNTPD
-597 TTNASKSIKPK
+597 TSKSIKPK

-613 PRCSPTKESEPSA
+613 PRSSPTKESEPSA
-626 ALSKP
+626 TLSKP
-631 TESAALSGLSEDS
+631 TESAALSGLSKDS

-649 NVKSVDIRS
+649 NAKSVDIRS
-658 SSERKAK
+658 SPERKAK

-670 PVSDTKDPVPKDNGI
+670 PVSDTKDPVLKDNGI
-685 TLNHRMEKPEFAGS
+685 TLDHRMEQPEFTGS
-699 EKESDFTRGKGKSA
+699 EKTSDYTRSKGKSA
-713 VGSEKQSSLQGNARK
+713 VVSEKQSSLQGNGRK
-728 KQIRKTYQGQRKKS
+728 KQIRKTYQGQRQRKRS
-742 DSESSKKTTPKVSAE
+742 DSESSKKTDPKVSAE
-757 KSAVSVSI
+757 KSAVFVSS

-795 PDIDEPVFTED
+795 PDIEEPVFTTD
-806 SKAHRKKV
+806 SKSHRKKV
-814 EKRKKKPT
+814 EERKKKPK

-830 KSVKSG
+830 KSARNG
-836 SKLQPEKGDAK
+836 SKLKPEKGDAK
-847 GKPGMIGTIKKGAGK
+847 GKPGMIGTIKKGTGKAAG
-862 TASTAAGAAV
+862 AAAGAAV

-898 SEYLIEQGVRSANRR
+898 SEYLIEQGVRSVNRR

-984 KAAQKGAEATVS
+984 KAAQKGAEATIS
-996 ITERAATIV
+996 ITERAASIV

-1074 KKIDTVK
+1074 RKIDTVET
-1081 ITYPGYE
+1081 TYPGYE

-1142 TRTVTKTVKAGD
+1142 TRTVTKTIKAGD

-1172 QWSGG
+1172 QWSDG
-1177 PTASGAYPSGNH
+1177 PTASGVYPSGNH
-1189 TLAVDAYNPIVPI
+1189 TLAVDAYNPIVSI

-1213 TVEDTGNLNANGVD
+1213 TVEDTGNLNAHGVD

-1272 MTSTGIGSVLSSRLN
+1272 MTSTGLGSVLSSRLN
-1287 DDQEELY
+1287 DDQEEIY

-1337 LDITP
+1337 LDISP
-1342 AAGTEIQSVQDGTV
+1342 AAGTEILSVQDGTV
-1356 SKVGNNNTYGKYI
+1356 SKVGTNNTYGKYI

-1384 STVSVSQGQN
+1384 STVSVSQGQT

-1425 YNPYFYLSCEGASV
+1425 YNPYFYLSCEGASL

>member
-1 MSRKKH
+1 MSKRKQ

-30 TDEVNRISRRT
+30 TDEFHRISRRT
-41 GNQEFHHSTDTS
+41 GDQEFHHNNAIS
-53 EELHHSSSFS
+53 EELHHFSSFS
-63 QNLRPV
+63 QDLRPV

-87 DDTPRSEPF
+87 DDTPRSEP
-96 SNFDTPDTMAAAPS
+96 SYYIDTTDARTAAPTK
-110 EQGTFSAEPT
+110 QGTFSEEPA

-125 AGYSAEQNTSF
+125 AGYPAEQNTVF

-141 IIIEETP
+141 IIIEGTP
-148 FTGPPVVEE
+148 SAEPPVVEE
-157 HLHSGSYHAEQPHS
+157 HLHSGSYHAVQPHS
-171 SFQTSKQPQA
+171 SFHTSKQIA
-181 DQPSAFQAYSSEDV
+181 VENPSTFQTHSKEDV
-195 FHQHREYETY
+195 FHQNREYGNYE
-205 GEHHSSYRQ
+205 ERHSSYRQ
-214 ISTSGQEPSSTGTSQ
+214 SSTSGQEPSSTGTSQ
-229 PDHHRHRPAFRQ
+229 PDQHRHHPASRQ
-241 NDLSDHNSSTESYQ
+241 NDPSDHNFSAESYQ
-255 QGDSSAAPYP
+255 QGNSSAAPYP
-265 LSQEQQSYTPTSSY
+265 LSQEQQSYVPTSSS
-279 AYEEPE
+279 YEDPT
-285 PQLQEEAFSRSPE
+285 PQDQGETFSRSPE
-298 AMPVSDMASGRSP
+298 ALPVSDKASGRSP
-311 VYQDS
+311 VYQET
-316 NHQNPFSEPPHHS
+316 NRQNPFSEPPHHAI
-329 VPSSS
+329 PSSS
-334 AGSFATAFMEQSHL
+334 TGYFAAAFMEQSHI
-348 SQYHQETKSSAY
+348 SRYHQETERSTY

-368 AQEIHSERYS
+368 TPEIHAERHF
-378 AYQDTASATPAESDN
+378 AYQETSFSPPAEPDN
-393 STAQGKKPNTSHVS
+393 STTQGQ
-407 GYHASAEK
+407 
-415 TSAPKDNGVP
+415 
-425 LHHRE
+425 
-430 DYDKN
+430 
-435 ETAPVMAKVP
+435 
-445 GTEVP
+445 
-450 VEHNLQESH
+450 NLQEPH
-459 FSGRFSEKVPE
+459 FSEHFSEKVPE
-470 ERFHINKG
+470 ERFHMEKG
-478 EAFQSE
+478 EVFQSE
-484 HPHTSSG
+484 HSHASSG
-491 NGETVPKVQTS
+491 NSKTALKVQPS
-502 SAIRSVPEEKTQ
+502 SAVRSVPEEEW
-514 KETAIAP
+514 KEAAIASSAEVP
-521 SEKIPSTPHDN
+521 SSPKDN
-532 GVVLNHREDHIPK
+532 GVVVHHRADHRPK
-545 EAAPVTTDVSDTASP
+545 EDAPVTTDTSGTASP

-567 SHSDQH
+567 SHSAQH
-573 FSEKVPKD
+573 VSEKATKD
-581 CFHTEKG
+581 RFHTEKEV
-588 TVLRTEQSD
+588 VLRTERSD
-597 TTNASKSIKPK
+597 TSDTSKSIKPE

-613 PRCSPTKESEPSA
+613 PRSFPSKESSPSD
-626 ALSKP
+626 ALSPSSNGNLSPPQKETSAVVHSASGEKHKGKAVKP
-631 TESAALSGLSEDS
+631 ASGRE
-644 LLLAE
+644 
-649 NVKSVDIRS
+649 
-658 SSERKAK
+658 
-665 KDAPK
+665 AP
-670 PVSDTKDPVPKDNGI
+670 SQKDNGI
-685 TLNHRMEKPEFAGS
+685 TLDHRMEKPKFSGS
-699 EKESDFTRGKGKSA
+699 EKPSDFTRGKGKSA
-713 VGSEKQSSLQGNARK
+713 VVSEKQSSLQGSARK
-728 KQIRKTYQGQRKKS
+728 KQVRKTYQGQRKKS
-742 DSESSKKTTPKVSAE
+742 DSESSKKTEVSAE
-757 KSAVSVSI
+757 KSAVSVTGK
-765 RPNGKKSA
+765 PNDKKNA
-773 VLQAAKKPSHLK
+773 ALQAAKKPSHLK

-795 PDIDEPVFTED
+795 PDTEEPVFTAD
-806 SKAHRKKV
+806 SKAHRKKA
-814 EKRKKKPT
+814 EQRKKKPK

-830 KSVKSG
+830 KSVKNG
-836 SKLQPEKGDAK
+836 SKLQPEKGDVK
-847 GKPGMIGTIKKGAGK
+847 GKPGMIGTIKKGTGKAAG
-862 TASTAAGAAV
+862 AAAGAAV

-881 KFHEAGEENTGI
+881 KIHEGGEENTGI

-898 SEYLIEQGVRSANRR
+898 TEYLIEHGVRSTNRR

-938 PVFQTGDI
+938 SVFQTGDV

-974 AVQKGRKTAG
+974 AAQKGRKTAG

-996 ITERAATIV
+996 ITERAASIV

-1074 KKIDTVK
+1074 KKIDTVET
-1081 ITYPGYE
+1081 TYPGYE
-1088 EYNYNIGEI
+1088 EYSYNIGEI

-1213 TVEDTGNLNANGVD
+1213 TVEDTGNLNAHGVD

-1241 GHRSYEAYYAGGDGK
+1241 GHRSYEAYYAGGDGG
-1256 EIEVTTTET
+1256 EIEVTTTEN

-1272 MTSTGIGSVLSSRLN
+1272 MTSTGLGSVLSSRLN

-1294 NIYTQSRGNRQFLGS
+1294 NIYIQSRGNRQFLGS
-1309 PISGYWY
+1309 PVSGYWY

-1331 TELHKG
+1331 TKLHKG

-1342 AAGTEIQSVQDGTV
+1342 AAGTEILSVQDGTV
-1356 SKVGNNNTYGKYI
+1356 SKIGNNGTYGNYI
-1369 EIQNDD
+1369 VIENDD

-1384 STVSVSQGQN
+1384 STVSVSQGQT

-1454 KEAQKY
+1454 QEAQKY

-1502 NICSRVS
+1502 NICTRVS
-1509 KDQLQPGDLVF
+1509 KEQLQPGDLVF

>member
-1 MSRKKH
+1 MSKRKQ

-41 GNQEFHHSTDTS
+41 GDQEFRHNTGIS
-53 EELHHSSSFS
+53 EELHYSSSFN
-63 QNLRPV
+63 QDLRPV

-87 DDTPRSEPF
+87 DDTSRSEP
-96 SNFDTPDTMAAAPS
+96 SYYTDTADSRTAALN
-110 EQGTFSAEPT
+110 EQGTFSEESAL
-120 APVQT
+120 PVQT
-125 AGYSAEQNTSF
+125 AGYSAEQNTAF
-136 SSHDP
+136 YSHEP
-141 IIIEETP
+141 INIEETP
-148 FTGPPVVEE
+148 STRPPVIEE
-157 HLHSGSYHAEQPHS
+157 HTHSGSYHAEPSHS
-171 SFQTSKQPQA
+171 SFHTSKQIA
-181 DQPSAFQAYSSEDV
+181 DENPSTFQTHSNADV
-195 FHQHREYETY
+195 FHQNREYGNYEQR
-205 GEHHSSYRQ
+205 HSSYRQ
-214 ISTSGQEPSSTGTSQ
+214 SSTSGQETSPTNTSQ
-229 PDHHRHRPAFRQ
+229 TDQHRHRPVSRQ
-241 NDLSDHNSSTESYQ
+241 NNLSDHNPSTESYKQ
-255 QGDSSAAPYP
+255 DYSSNAPFP
-265 LSQEQQSYTPTSSY
+265 LSQEWPPYAPESSSY
-279 AYEEPE
+279 DDPA
-285 PQLQEEAFSRSPE
+285 PQVQEETFSRSSE
-298 AMPVSDMASGRSP
+298 ALPVSDMASSRSQ
-311 VYQDS
+311 VYQES
-316 NHQNPFSEPPHHS
+316 NRQNPFSEPPHHA

-334 AGSFATAFMEQSHL
+334 TSSFTSAFIEQSHL
-348 SQYHQETKSSAY
+348 SRYHQETERSTF
-360 QEKANQNG
+360 QEKVSQNG
-368 AQEIHSERYS
+368 AQEIHAEGYS
-378 AYQDTASATPAESDN
+378 AYQKTASAAPAESDN
-393 STAQGKKPNTSHVS
+393 STAQGKKPYTSHVS
-407 GYHASAEK
+407 GYQASAEEI
-415 TSAPKDNGVP
+415 SAPKDNGAT
-425 LHHRE
+425 LHHRGDSIE
-430 DYDKN
+430 M
-435 ETAPVMAKVP
+435 TPIM
-445 GTEVP
+445 TEVP
-450 VEHNLQESH
+450 AGQKLQESH
-459 FSGRFSEKVPE
+459 FSGHFFEKVPD
-470 ERFHINKG
+470 ERFHIEKE

-484 HPHTSSG
+484 HSHASSG
-491 NGETVPKVQTS
+491 DDGTTPKIQP
-502 SAIRSVPEEKTQ
+502 SAVIRPVSEEKTW
-514 KETAIAP
+514 KETALASS
-521 SEKIPSTPHDN
+521 SEIPSSPKDN
-532 GVVLNHREDHIPK
+532 GVVVHHRADHSPK
-545 EAAPVTTDVSDTASP
+545 EMAPVTTDTTSGTASP
-560 VEHKLQE
+560 AEHKLQE
-567 SHSDQH
+567 SHSAQH
-573 FSEKVPKD
+573 VSEKAPKD
-581 CFHTEKG
+581 CFHTEKEV
-588 TVLRTEQSD
+588 VLRMERSD
-597 TTNASKSIKPK
+597 TPDTSESVKPK

-613 PRCSPTKESEPSA
+613 PRPSLSKKSGPSA
-626 ALSKP
+626 ALS
-631 TESAALSGLSEDS
+631 
-644 LLLAE
+644 
-649 NVKSVDIRS
+649 S
-658 SSERKAK
+658 SSDDNLSPPQKETSAVVHSASGKKHKGKAVK
-665 KDAPK
+665 PASGREAP
-670 PVSDTKDPVPKDNGI
+670 SPKDNGI
-685 TLNHRMEKPEFAGS
+685 TLNHRMEKTEFSGS
-699 EKESDFTRGKGKSA
+699 EKPSDFTRVNGKSA
-713 VGSEKQSSLQGNARK
+713 VVSEKQSSLQRNVRK

-742 DSESSKKTTPKVSAE
+742 DSESSKKTEVSAK
-757 KSAVSVSI
+757 KSTISVSA
-765 RPNGKKSA
+765 RPNGKKSGA
-773 VLQAAKKPSHLK
+773 LQAAKKPSHLK

-795 PDIDEPVFTED
+795 PDMDGPVFTEN

-814 EKRKKKPT
+814 EQRKKKPK

-836 SKLQPEKGDAK
+836 SKLQPEKGDVK

-862 TASTAAGAAV
+862 AVDAATGATV

-881 KFHEAGEENTGI
+881 KIHEAGEENTGI

-898 SEYLIEQGVRSANRR
+898 TEYLIEQGVRSVNRR

-996 ITERAATIV
+996 ITERAASIV
-1005 QGFFRKDKT
+1005 QGFFQKDKT

-1074 KKIDTVK
+1074 KKIDTVET
-1081 ITYPGYE
+1081 TYPGYE

-1213 TVEDTGNLNANGVD
+1213 TVEDTGNLNAHGVD

-1272 MTSTGIGSVLSSRLN
+1272 MTSTGLGSVLSSRLN
-1287 DDQEELY
+1287 DDQEEIY

-1342 AAGTEIQSVQDGTV
+1342 AAGTEILSVQDGTV
-1356 SKVGNNNTYGKYI
+1356 SKVGTNNTYGKYI

-1384 STVSVSQGQN
+1384 STVSVSQGQT

-1425 YNPYFYLSCEGASV
+1425 YNPYFYLSCEGASL

>member
-30 TDEVNRISRRT
+30 TEEVNRISRRT
-41 GNQEFHHSTDTS
+41 GEQKFHHSTDTS

-63 QNLRPV
+63 QDLRPV

-87 DDTPRSEPF
+87 NDTPRSEPF
-96 SNFDTPDTMAAAPS
+96 SYFDTPDFRTAAS
-110 EQGTFSAEPT
+110 TEQETFPAEPT

-136 SSHDP
+136 SSHEP

-148 FTGPPVVEE
+148 SAGSPVVEE

-181 DQPSAFQAYSSEDV
+181 DQPSAFQAYSSEDI

-214 ISTSGQEPSSTGTSQ
+214 ISTAGQEPSSTGTSQ
-229 PDHHRHRPAFRQ
+229 QDHHRHRPASFQ

-255 QGDSSAAPYP
+255 HGNSSAAPYP
-265 LSQEQQSYTPTSSY
+265 LSQEQQSYAPASSY
-279 AYEEPE
+279 AYKEPE
-285 PQLQEEAFSRSPE
+285 PQLQEEAFPRSPE
-298 AMPVSDMASGRSP
+298 AMPVSDMASDRSP

-316 NHQNPFSEPPHHS
+316 NHQNPFSEPPHHA

-348 SQYHQETKSSAY
+348 SRYHQETERSAY

-368 AQEIHSERYS
+368 AQEIHSDRYS
-378 AYQDTASATPAESDN
+378 AYKETAFSTLSESDN
-393 STAQGKKPNTSHVS
+393 STAQGKNPNTSHVS
-407 GYHASAEK
+407 EYHASAEK
-415 TSAPKDNGVP
+415 TSAPKDNGVT
-425 LHHRE
+425 LHHRG
-430 DYDKN
+430 DYGKN
-435 ETAPVMAKVP
+435 ETAPVMAEVP

-450 VEHNLQESH
+450 VEPNLQESH
-459 FSGRFSEKVPE
+459 LSGRFSEKDPE
-470 ERFHINKG
+470 ERFHIKKG

-484 HPHTSSG
+484 HSHASNG
-491 NGETVPKVQTS
+491 NGGTVPKVQPS
-502 SAIRSVPEEKTQ
+502 SAIRSVPE
-514 KETAIAP
+514 
-521 SEKIPSTPHDN
+521 D
-532 GVVLNHREDHIPK
+532 R
-545 EAAPVTTDVSDTASP
+545 
-560 VEHKLQE
+560 
-567 SHSDQH
+567 
-573 FSEKVPKD
+573 
-581 CFHTEKG
+581 FHTEKE
-588 TVLRTEQSD
+588 TVLRTERSD
-597 TTNASKSIKPK
+597 TPDTSKSIKPK

-613 PRCSPTKESEPSA
+613 PRSSPTKESEPSA

-644 LLLAE
+644 LLLVE
-649 NVKSVDIRS
+649 NAKSVDIRS
-658 SSERKAK
+658 SPERKAK

-670 PVSDTKDPVPKDNGI
+670 PVSDTKDPVLKDNGI
-685 TLNHRMEKPEFAGS
+685 TLDHRMEQPEFTGS
-699 EKESDFTRGKGKSA
+699 EKTSDYTRSKGKSA
-713 VGSEKQSSLQGNARK
+713 VVSEKQSSLQGNGRK
-728 KQIRKTYQGQRKKS
+728 KQIRKTYQGQQQRKRS
-742 DSESSKKTTPKVSAE
+742 DSESSKKTDPKVSAE
-757 KSAVSVSI
+757 KSAVFVSS

-795 PDIDEPVFTED
+795 PDIEEPVFTTD
-806 SKAHRKKV
+806 SKSHRKKV
-814 EKRKKKPT
+814 EERKKKPK

-830 KSVKSG
+830 KSARNG
-836 SKLQPEKGDAK
+836 SKLKPEKGDAK
-847 GKPGMIGTIKKGAGK
+847 GKPGMIGTIKKGTGKAAG
-862 TASTAAGAAV
+862 AAAGAAV

-898 SEYLIEQGVRSANRR
+898 SEYLIEQGVRSVNRR

-938 PVFQTGDI
+938 TVFQTGDI

-996 ITERAATIV
+996 ITERAASIV

-1081 ITYPGYE
+1081 TTYPGYE

-1114 FTFNDTIKQELNTIF
+1114 FTFNDTIKQELNIIF

-1213 TVEDTGNLNANGVD
+1213 TVEDTGNLNAHGVD

-1272 MTSTGIGSVLSSRLN
+1272 MTSTGIGSVLSSRMN
-1287 DDQEELY
+1287 DDQEGLY

-1342 AAGTEIQSVQDGTV
+1342 AAGTEILSVQDGTV
-1356 SKVGNNNTYGKYI
+1356 SKVGTNNTYGKYI

-1384 STVSVSQGQN
+1384 STVSVSQGQT

-1425 YNPYFYLSCEGASV
+1425 YNPYFYLSCEGASL

>member
-30 TDEVNRISRRT
+30 TEEVNRISRRT
-41 GNQEFHHSTDTS
+41 GDQEFHHSTDTS

-63 QNLRPV
+63 QDLRPV

-80 PPSLPSH
+80 PTSLPSH
-87 DDTPRSEPF
+87 NDTPRSEPF
-96 SNFDTPDTMAAAPS
+96 SYFDTPDTRAAAPS

-136 SSHDP
+136 SSHEP

-148 FTGPPVVEE
+148 SAGSPVVEE

-214 ISTSGQEPSSTGTSQ
+214 ISTAGQEPSSTGTSQ
-229 PDHHRHRPAFRQ
+229 QDHHRHRPASFQ

-255 QGDSSAAPYP
+255 HGNSSAAPYP
-265 LSQEQQSYTPTSSY
+265 LSQEQQSYAPASSY

-285 PQLQEEAFSRSPE
+285 PQHQEEAFPRSPE

-316 NHQNPFSEPPHHS
+316 NRQNPFSEPPHHS

-334 AGSFATAFMEQSHL
+334 AGSFAAAFMEQSHL
-348 SQYHQETKSSAY
+348 SRYHQEKERNAY

-393 STAQGKKPNTSHVS
+393 STAQGKNPNTSHVS

-415 TSAPKDNGVP
+415 TSAPKDNGVT
-425 LHHRE
+425 LHHRG
-430 DYDKN
+430 DYRKS
-435 ETAPVMAKVP
+435 ETAPVMAEVP

-450 VEHNLQESH
+450 VEPNLQESH
-459 FSGRFSEKVPE
+459 FSGRFSKNVPE

-484 HPHTSSG
+484 HSHASTG
-491 NGETVPKVQTS
+491 NDGTVPKVQPS
-502 SAIRSVPEEKTQ
+502 SAIRSVPE
-514 KETAIAP
+514 
-521 SEKIPSTPHDN
+521 D
-532 GVVLNHREDHIPK
+532 R
-545 EAAPVTTDVSDTASP
+545 
-560 VEHKLQE
+560 
-567 SHSDQH
+567 
-573 FSEKVPKD
+573 
-581 CFHTEKG
+581 FHTENG
-588 TVLRTEQSD
+588 TVLRMEQSD
-597 TTNASKSIKPK
+597 TPDVSKSIKQK

-613 PRCSPTKESEPSA
+613 PRSSPTKESEPSA

-631 TESAALSGLSEDS
+631 TESAALSGLSEDN
-644 LLLAE
+644 LLLVE
-649 NVKSVDIRS
+649 NAKSVDTRS
-658 SSERKAK
+658 SPERKTK

-685 TLNHRMEKPEFAGS
+685 TLDHRMEKPEFSSS
-699 EKESDFTRGKGKSA
+699 EEQSDFTRGKGKSA
-713 VGSEKQSSLQGNARK
+713 VVSEKQSSLQGNGRK
-728 KQIRKTYQGQRKKS
+728 KQIRKTYEGQRKKS
-742 DSESSKKTTPKVSAE
+742 DSESSKKTDPKVSAE
-757 KSAVSVSI
+757 KSAVSVSS

-836 SKLQPEKGDAK
+836 SKLQPEKGDVK
-847 GKPGMIGTIKKGAGK
+847 GKPGMIGAIKKGTGK
-862 TASTAAGAAV
+862 AAGAAASAAV

-893 EAAER
+893 EVTER

-913 AKSVSAKNRERKKA
+913 AKSVSAKNRERKKI
-927 SRLRESPLENQ
+927 SRLRESPLEDQ

-974 AVQKGRKTAG
+974 AVQKSRKTAG
-984 KAAQKGAEATVS
+984 KSAQKGAEATVS
-996 ITERAATIV
+996 ITERAASIV

-1074 KKIDTVK
+1074 KKIDTVET
-1081 ITYPGYE
+1081 TYPGYE

-1213 TVEDTGNLNANGVD
+1213 TVEDTGNLNAHGVD

-1272 MTSTGIGSVLSSRLN
+1272 MTSTGLGSVLSSRLN
-1287 DDQEELY
+1287 DDQKEIY

-1337 LDITP
+1337 LDISP
-1342 AAGTEIQSVQDGTV
+1342 AAGTEILSVQDGTV
-1356 SKVGNNNTYGKYI
+1356 SKVGTNNTYGKYI

-1384 STVSVSQGQN
+1384 STVSVSQGQT

-1425 YNPYFYLSCEGASV
+1425 YNPYFYLSCEGASL

-1520 FQGTYNTSGASHVGI
+1520 FQSTYNTSGASHVGI

>member
-30 TDEVNRISRRT
+30 TEEVNRISRRT
-41 GNQEFHHSTDTS
+41 GDQEFHHSTDTS

-63 QNLRPV
+63 QDLRPV

-80 PPSLPSH
+80 PTSLPSH
-87 DDTPRSEPF
+87 NDTPRSEPF
-96 SNFDTPDTMAAAPS
+96 SYFDTPDTRAAAPS

-136 SSHDP
+136 SSHEP

-148 FTGPPVVEE
+148 AARPSVVEE
-157 HLHSGSYHAEQPHS
+157 HLHSGSYYAEQPHS
-171 SFQTSKQPQA
+171 SFHTSKQITTEN
-181 DQPSAFQAYSSEDV
+181 PSTFQTHSKENV
-195 FHQHREYETY
+195 FHQNREYGNYE
-205 GEHHSSYRQ
+205 ERSSSYRQ
-214 ISTSGQEPSSTGTSQ
+214 SSASGQETSPANASQ
-229 PDHHRHRPAFRQ
+229 PDQHRHRPASRQ
-241 NDLSDHNSSTESYQ
+241 NDLSDHNFSAESYQ
-255 QGDSSAAPYP
+255 QDNSSHAPYP
-265 LSQEQQSYTPTSSY
+265 LSQEQHPYVPASSY
-279 AYEEPE
+279 AYEEPAA
-285 PQLQEEAFSRSPE
+285 QVQEETFSRSPV
-298 AMPVSDMASGRSP
+298 ALPVSDMASGRSP
-311 VYQDS
+311 VYQES
-316 NHQNPFSEPPHHS
+316 NRQTPFSEPPHHTI
-329 VPSSS
+329 PSSS
-334 AGSFATAFMEQSHL
+334 TGSFATAFMEQSHL
-348 SQYHQETKSSAY
+348 SRYHQETERSTY
-360 QEKANQNG
+360 QEKASQNG
-368 AQEIHSERYS
+368 TPEIHAERHS
-378 AYQDTASATPAESDN
+378 TYQETASTAPAEPDN
-393 STAQGKKPNTSHVS
+393 STAQEKKPNTSHFS
-407 GYHASAEK
+407 GYQASAEEI
-415 TSAPKDNGVP
+415 SALKDNGVT
-425 LHHRE
+425 LHHRVDSIE
-430 DYDKN
+430 M
-435 ETAPVMAKVP
+435 TPIM
-445 GTEVP
+445 TEVP
-450 VEHNLQESH
+450 ARQKLQESH
-459 FSGRFSEKVPE
+459 FSGHFSEKVPD
-470 ERFHINKG
+470 ERFHIEKG
-478 EAFQSE
+478 EPFQSE
-484 HPHTSSG
+484 HSHASSANSKSG
-491 NGETVPKVQTS
+491 LKVQPS
-502 SAIRSVPEEKTQ
+502 SAVRSVPEEKEW
-514 KETAIAP
+514 KGAAIA
-521 SEKIPSTPHDN
+521 SSAEIPSSPKDN
-532 GVVLNHREDHIPK
+532 GVVVHHRADHRSK
-545 EAAPVTTDVSDTASP
+545 EVAPVTTDTSGTASP
-560 VEHKLQE
+560 RSSQ
-567 SHSDQH
+567 
-573 FSEKVPKD
+573 
-581 CFHTEKG
+581 
-588 TVLRTEQSD
+588 
-597 TTNASKSIKPK
+597 A
-608 SDRAS
+608 
-613 PRCSPTKESEPSA
+613 KESVPSS
-626 ALSKP
+626 ALSPSSDGNLSPPQKETSAVVNSASVKKHKEKAVKP
-631 TESAALSGLSEDS
+631 ASVSE
-644 LLLAE
+644 A
-649 NVKSVDIRS
+649 S
-658 SSERKAK
+658 S
-665 KDAPK
+665 
-670 PVSDTKDPVPKDNGI
+670 PKDNGI
-685 TLNHRMEKPEFAGS
+685 TLNHRMEKPEFSGS
-699 EKESDFTRGKGKSA
+699 EKKSDFTRGKGKSA
-713 VGSEKQSSLQGNARK
+713 EVSEKQSSLQGNARK
-728 KQIRKTYQGQRKKS
+728 KQLRKTYQGQQKKL
-742 DSESSKKTTPKVSAE
+742 DSESSKKTDPKLSTE
-757 KSAVSVSI
+757 KSAISVTGK
-765 RPNGKKSA
+765 PNGKKSA
-773 VLQAAKKPSHLK
+773 ALQAAKRPSHLK

-836 SKLQPEKGDAK
+836 SKLQPEKGDVK
-847 GKPGMIGTIKKGAGK
+847 GKPGMIGAIKKGTGK
-862 TASTAAGAAV
+862 AAGAAAGAAI

-898 SEYLIEQGVRSANRR
+898 TEYLIEQGVRSANRR

-951 EPEKKNPLNRFF
+951 EPERKNPLNRFF

-974 AVQKGRKTAG
+974 AVQKSRKTAG

-996 ITERAATIV
+996 ITERAASIV

-1027 LLIAQLQSCS
+1027 LLIAQLQSCT

-1074 KKIDTVK
+1074 KKIDTVET
-1081 ITYPGYE
+1081 TYPGYE

-1202 GTQVIMNGVLY
+1202 GTQIIMNGVLY

-1241 GHRSYEAYYAGGDGK
+1241 GHRSYEAYYAGGDGE

-1272 MTSTGIGSVLSSRLN
+1272 MASTGLGSVLSSRMN
-1287 DDQEELY
+1287 DDQEGLY

-1342 AAGTEIQSVQDGTV
+1342 AAGTEILSVQDGTV
-1356 SKVGNNNTYGKYI
+1356 SKVGSNNTYGKYI
-1369 EIQNDD
+1369 EIQNDG

-1384 STVSVSQGQN
+1384 STVSVSQGQT

-1425 YNPYFYLSCEGASV
+1425 YNPYFYLSCEGASL

-1502 NICSRVS
+1502 NICTRIS

>member
-41 GNQEFHHSTDTS
+41 GEQEFHHSTDTS

-63 QNLRPV
+63 QDLRPV

-87 DDTPRSEPF
+87 NDTPRSEPF
-96 SNFDTPDTMAAAPS
+96 SYFDTPDTRAAAPS

-120 APVQT
+120 APVPT

-195 FHQHREYETY
+195 LHQHREYETY

-229 PDHHRHRPAFRQ
+229 PDHHRHRPASRQ
-241 NDLSDHNSSTESYQ
+241 NDLPDHSFSAESYQ
-255 QGDSSAAPYP
+255 QDNSSHAPYP
-265 LSQEQQSYTPTSSY
+265 LSQEQQPYAPASSY
-279 AYEEPE
+279 DYEEPT
-285 PQLQEEAFSRSPE
+285 PQVQEETFSHSPE
-298 AMPVSDMASGRSP
+298 ALPVSDMASGRSP
-311 VYQDS
+311 VYQES
-316 NHQNPFSEPPHHS
+316 NRQNPFSEPPHHS

-348 SQYHQETKSSAY
+348 SRYHQEMESSAY

-378 AYQDTASATPAESDN
+378 AYQDTASATPVESDN

-415 TSAPKDNGVP
+415 TSTPKDNGVP
-425 LHHRE
+425 LHHRG
-430 DYDKN
+430 DYGKN

-450 VEHNLQESH
+450 VEPTLQESH

-470 ERFHINKG
+470 ERFH
-478 EAFQSE
+478 
-484 HPHTSSG
+484 
-491 NGETVPKVQTS
+491 
-502 SAIRSVPEEKTQ
+502 
-514 KETAIAP
+514 
-521 SEKIPSTPHDN
+521 
-532 GVVLNHREDHIPK
+532 
-545 EAAPVTTDVSDTASP
+545 
-560 VEHKLQE
+560 
-567 SHSDQH
+567 
-573 FSEKVPKD
+573 
-581 CFHTEKG
+581 TEKG

-597 TTNASKSIKPK
+597 TPDASKSIKPK

-613 PRCSPTKESEPSA
+613 PHSSPTKESEPSA

-631 TESAALSGLSEDS
+631 TESTALYGASKDS
-644 LLLAE
+644 LPLAE
-649 NVKSVDIRS
+649 NAKSVDIRTS
-658 SSERKAK
+658 PEKKAK

-685 TLNHRMEKPEFAGS
+685 TLDHRMEKPEFSGS
-699 EKESDFTRGKGKSA
+699 EKKSDFTRGKGKSA
-713 VGSEKQSSLQGNARK
+713 KVSEKPSSLQGNARK

-742 DSESSKKTTPKVSAE
+742 DSESSKKTDPKVSAE
-757 KSAVSVSI
+757 KSAVSVTGK
-765 RPNGKKSA
+765 PNGKKSA

-785 EKPPHSDALH
+785 GKPPHSDALH

-862 TASTAAGAAV
+862 TASAAAGAAV

-996 ITERAATIV
+996 ITERAASIV

-1342 AAGTEIQSVQDGTV
+1342 AAGTEILSVQDGTV

-1572 RWY
+1572 HWY

>member
-1 MSRKKH
+1 MSKRKQ

-12 DKSVQQMT
+12 GKSVQQMT

-41 GNQEFHHSTDTS
+41 GDQEFRHNTNTS
-53 EELHHSSSFS
+53 EEVHHSSSFN
-63 QNLRPV
+63 QDLRLV
-69 HDSISPAKSHR
+69 HDSIPPAKSHR
-80 PPSLPSH
+80 PPSLSSH
-87 DDTPRSEPF
+87 DDAPHSEP
-96 SNFDTPDTMAAAPS
+96 SYYIDTQDSRTAAPG
-110 EQGTFSAEPT
+110 EQGILSAEP
-120 APVQT
+120 AAQVQT
-125 AGYSAEQNTSF
+125 AGYSAEQNTAF
-136 SSHDP
+136 DSHEP

-148 FTGPPVVEE
+148 SARPPVIEE
-157 HLHSGSYHAEQPHS
+157 HMHSGTYHTEQPHS
-171 SFQTSKQPQA
+171 SFHTSKQIA
-181 DQPSAFQAYSSEDV
+181 AENPSTFQTHSNENV
-195 FHQHREYETY
+195 FHQNREYGNYE
-205 GEHHSSYRQ
+205 ERNSSYRE
-214 ISTSGQEPSSTGTSQ
+214 SSASGQEMSPANSSR
-229 PDHHRHRPAFRQ
+229 PDQHRHRPASRQ
-241 NDLSDHNSSTESYQ
+241 NDLSDHNFSAESYQ
-255 QGDSSAAPYP
+255 QDNSSHALYL
-265 LSQEQQSYTPTSSY
+265 LSQEQQPYAPASSY
-279 AYEEPE
+279 AYEEPAA
-285 PQLQEEAFSRSPE
+285 QVQEEAFSRSPE
-298 AMPVSDMASGRSP
+298 ALPVSDMASGRSP
-311 VYQDS
+311 VYQES
-316 NHQNPFSEPPHHS
+316 NRQTPFSEPPHHH

-334 AGSFATAFMEQSHL
+334 TGSFASAFIEQSHL
-348 SQYHQETKSSAY
+348 SRYHQETERSTYQEKASQNDTQEIHAERHSAY
-360 QEKANQNG
+360 QETAN
-368 AQEIHSERYS
+368 A
-378 AYQDTASATPAESDN
+378 APAESDN
-393 STAQGKKPNTSHVS
+393 STVQGKKPNTSHVS
-407 GYHASAEK
+407 GYEASAEEIS
-415 TSAPKDNGVP
+415 TPKNNGVA
-425 LHHRE
+425 LQHRE
-430 DYDKN
+430 DSI
-435 ETAPVMAKVP
+435 EMTPAMAEVP
-445 GTEVP
+445 GTEVSAGQR
-450 VEHNLQESH
+450 LQETH

-470 ERFHINKG
+470 ERFHTENG
-478 EAFQSE
+478 EVFQSE
-484 HPHTSSG
+484 HSHASSG
-491 NGETVPKVQTS
+491 NGKTVLKVQPS
-502 SAIRSVPEEKTQ
+502 SAVRSVPEEKEW
-514 KETAIAP
+514 KGAAIA
-521 SEKIPSTPHDN
+521 SSVEIPSSPKDN
-532 GVVLNHREDHIPK
+532 GVVVHHRADHRPK
-545 EAAPVTTDVSDTASP
+545 EAAPVTTDTCGTASP

-567 SHSDQH
+567 SQSGHH
-573 FSEKVPKD
+573 LSEKAPKD
-581 CFHTEKG
+581 HFHTEKG
-588 TVLRTEQSD
+588 KVFRTERSD
-597 TTNASKSIKPK
+597 TPDTSKSIKTK

-613 PRCSPTKESEPSA
+613 PRSSPAKENGPSA
-626 ALSKP
+626 ALSPSSDGNLSPPQKETSAVVHSASGEKEKAVKP
-631 TESAALSGLSEDS
+631 ASGRE
-644 LLLAE
+644 
-649 NVKSVDIRS
+649 
-658 SSERKAK
+658 
-665 KDAPK
+665 AP
-670 PVSDTKDPVPKDNGI
+670 SPKDNGI
-685 TLNHRMEKPEFAGS
+685 TLNHRMEKPEFSGS
-699 EKESDFTRGKGKSA
+699 EKPSDFTRSKGKSA
-713 VGSEKQSSLQGNARK
+713 VVSEKQSSPKGNARK

-742 DSESSKKTTPKVSAE
+742 DSVSSKKTEVSAE
-757 KSAVSVSI
+757 KSAVSVTGK
-765 RPNGKKSA
+765 PNSKKSA

-836 SKLQPEKGDAK
+836 SKLQPEKGDVK
-847 GKPGMIGTIKKGAGK
+847 GKPGMIGTVKKGAGK
-862 TASTAAGAAV
+862 AAGAAAGAAV

-881 KFHEAGEENTGI
+881 KIHEGGEENTGI

-898 SEYLIEQGVRSANRR
+898 TEYLIEHGVRSANRR
-913 AKSVSAKNRERKKA
+913 AKSISAKNRERKRI
-927 SRLRESPLENQ
+927 SRLRESPLEDH

-974 AVQKGRKTAG
+974 AVQKSRKTAG

-996 ITERAATIV
+996 ITERAASIV

-1074 KKIDTVK
+1074 KKIDTVET
-1081 ITYPGYE
+1081 TYPGYE

-1097 GHDPVALIS
+1097 GHDPVVLIS

-1129 NKQYHYNVKTENE
+1129 NKQYRYNVKTENE
-1142 TRTVTKTVKAGD
+1142 TRAVTKTVKAGD

-1189 TLAVDAYNPIVPI
+1189 TLAVDAYNPIVPM

-1213 TVEDTGNLNANGVD
+1213 TVEDTGNLNAHGVD

-1241 GHRSYEAYYAGGDGK
+1241 GHRSYEAYYAGGDGE

-1265 VKVCYVT
+1265 VRVCYVT
-1272 MTSTGIGSVLSSRLN
+1272 MTSTGLGSVLSSRMN
-1287 DDQEELY
+1287 DDQEGLY

-1322 YGYRTSNGV
+1322 YGYRTTNGV

-1342 AAGTEIQSVQDGTV
+1342 AAGTEILSVQDGTV
-1356 SKVGNNNTYGKYI
+1356 SKVGTNNTYGKYI

-1384 STVSVSQGQN
+1384 STVSVSQGQD

-1502 NICSRVS
+1502 NICTRVS

>member
-41 GNQEFHHSTDTS
+41 GDQEFYHSTDTS

-63 QNLRPV
+63 QDLRPV

-80 PPSLPSH
+80 PPSLSSH

-96 SNFDTPDTMAAAPS
+96 SNFDAPDTKAAAPS

-136 SSHDP
+136 SSHNP

-157 HLHSGSYHAEQPHS
+157 HLHSGSYHAEHPHS

-181 DQPSAFQAYSSEDV
+181 NQPSAFQAYSSEDV
-195 FHQHREYETY
+195 FHQHREYGTY

-214 ISTSGQEPSSTGTSQ
+214 ISTAGQEPSSTGTSQ
-229 PDHHRHRPAFRQ
+229 QDHHRHRPASRQ
-241 NDLSDHNSSTESYQ
+241 NNLSDYNSSTESYQ
-255 QGDSSAAPYP
+255 QSDSSAAPYP
-265 LSQEQQSYTPTSSY
+265 LSQEQQSYTPTTSY

-285 PQLQEEAFSRSPE
+285 PQLQEEAFSQSTE

-311 VYQDS
+311 VYQES
-316 NHQNPFSEPPHHS
+316 NRQNPFSEPPHHS

-334 AGSFATAFMEQSHL
+334 AGSFAAAFMEQSHL
-348 SQYHQETKSSAY
+348 SRYHQEKESNAY

-368 AQEIHSERYS
+368 AQEIHSEQYS
-378 AYQDTASATPAESDN
+378 AYQDTASATTAESDN
-393 STAQGKKPNTSHVS
+393 STAQGKKPNPSHVS

-415 TSAPKDNGVP
+415 TSTPQDNGV
-425 LHHRE
+425 E
-430 DYDKN
+430 
-435 ETAPVMAKVP
+435 
-445 GTEVP
+445 
-450 VEHNLQESH
+450 
-459 FSGRFSEKVPE
+459 
-470 ERFHINKG
+470 
-478 EAFQSE
+478 
-484 HPHTSSG
+484 
-491 NGETVPKVQTS
+491 
-502 SAIRSVPEEKTQ
+502 
-514 KETAIAP
+514 
-521 SEKIPSTPHDN
+521 
-532 GVVLNHREDHIPK
+532 LNHREDHIPSK
-545 EAAPVTTDVSDTASP
+545 AASVTTGASGTAFP
-560 VEHKLQE
+560 VEPKLQE

-597 TTNASKSIKPK
+597 TPNASKSIKPK

-613 PRCSPTKESEPSA
+613 PRSSPTKESEPSA

-631 TESAALSGLSEDS
+631 TESAALSGLSEDNP
-644 LLLAE
+644 LLAE
-649 NVKSVDIRS
+649 NAKSVDTRS
-658 SSERKAK
+658 SPERKAK

-670 PVSDTKDPVPKDNGI
+670 PVSDTKDPVLKDNGI
-685 TLNHRMEKPEFAGS
+685 TLDHRMEKPEFAGS
-699 EKESDFTRGKGKSA
+699 EKESDFTRGKSQSA
-713 VGSEKQSSLQGNARK
+713 EVSEKQASLQGNARK

-742 DSESSKKTTPKVSAE
+742 DSENSKKTDPTVSAE
-757 KSAVSVSI
+757 KSAVSVAGK
-765 RPNGKKSA
+765 PNGKKSA
-773 VLQAAKKPSHLK
+773 TLQAAKKPSHLK

-830 KSVKSG
+830 KSKKSG
-836 SKLQPEKGDAK
+836 SKLKPEKGDAK
-847 GKPGMIGTIKKGAGK
+847 GKPGMIGTIKKGTGKAAG
-862 TASTAAGAAV
+862 AAAGAAV
-872 GAAGIYLRG
+872 GTAGIYLRG

-996 ITERAATIV
+996 ITERAASIV

-1142 TRTVTKTVKAGD
+1142 TRTVTKTIKAGD

-1272 MTSTGIGSVLSSRLN
+1272 MTSTGLGSVLSSRLN
-1287 DDQEELY
+1287 DDQEEIY

-1337 LDITP
+1337 LDISP
-1342 AAGTEIQSVQDGTV
+1342 AAGTEILSVQDGTV
-1356 SKVGNNNTYGKYI
+1356 SKVGTNNTYGKYI

-1384 STVSVSQGQN
+1384 STVSVSQGQT

-1425 YNPYFYLSCEGASV
+1425 YNPYFYLSCEGASL

>member
-41 GNQEFHHSTDTS
+41 GDQEFHHSTDTS
-53 EELHHSSSFS
+53 EELHHSSSFG
-63 QNLRPV
+63 QDLRPV

-80 PPSLPSH
+80 PTSLSSH
-87 DDTPRSEPF
+87 NDTPRSEPF
-96 SNFDTPDTMAAAPS
+96 SYFDTLDSGAAAPS

-148 FTGPPVVEE
+148 SAGSPVVKE

-181 DQPSAFQAYSSEDV
+181 DQPSAFQAYSSENV
-195 FHQHREYETY
+195 FHQHREYGTY

-214 ISTSGQEPSSTGTSQ
+214 IPTSGQEPSSTGTSQ
-229 PDHHRHRPAFRQ
+229 PEHPRHRPASRQ
-241 NDLSDHNSSTESYQ
+241 NDLSDYNSSTESYQ
-255 QGDSSAAPYP
+255 HGNSSSAPYP
-265 LSQEQQSYTPTSSY
+265 LFQEQQSYVPASSY
-279 AYEEPE
+279 AYEEPA
-285 PQLQEEAFSRSPE
+285 PQVQEGTFSRSPE
-298 AMPVSDMASGRSP
+298 ALPVSDMASGRSP
-311 VYQDS
+311 IYQES
-316 NHQNPFSEPPHHS
+316 NHQNPFSEPPHHA

-334 AGSFATAFMEQSHL
+334 TGSFAAAFIEHSHL
-348 SQYHQETKSSAY
+348 SRYHQE
-360 QEKANQNG
+360 
-368 AQEIHSERYS
+368 
-378 AYQDTASATPAESDN
+378 TASATPVESDN
-393 STAQGKKPNTSHVS
+393 STAKGKKPHISHVS
-407 GYHASAEK
+407 GYQASAEE
-415 TSAPKDNGVP
+415 TSTPKDNGVV
-425 LHHRE
+425 LHHRG
-430 DYDKN
+430 DSIKN
-435 ETAPVMAKVP
+435 EMAPAIAEVP
-445 GTEVP
+445 GTDVSAGQK
-450 VEHNLQESH
+450 LQESH
-459 FSGRFSEKVPE
+459 FSGHHSEKVPE
-470 ERFHINKG
+470 ERFHIKKG

-484 HPHTSSG
+484 HSQASSG
-491 NGETVPKVQTS
+491 NSETVPKVQPS
-502 SAIRSVPEEKTQ
+502 SAIRSVPKEKTR
-514 KETAIAP
+514 KETVITSSA
-521 SEKIPSTPHDN
+521 EIPSTPHDN
-532 GVVLNHREDHIPK
+532 GVALNHREEHTPRG
-545 EAAPVTTDVSDTASP
+545 AAPVTTDASGRASP

-567 SHSDQH
+567 SHSAQH
-573 FSEKVPKD
+573 LSEKAPKD
-581 CFHTEKG
+581 RFHTEKG
-588 TVLRTEQSD
+588 TVLQTEQSNTPD
-597 TTNASKSIKPK
+597 ASKSRKPK
-608 SDRAS
+608 SGRTS
-613 PRCSPTKESEPSA
+613 PRSFPAKESEPSA
-626 ALSKP
+626 TLSKP
-631 TESAALSGLSEDS
+631 TESAALSGLSKDS

-649 NVKSVDIRS
+649 NAKSVDIRS
-658 SSERKAK
+658 SPERKAK

-670 PVSDTKDPVPKDNGI
+670 PVSDTKDPVLKDNGI
-685 TLNHRMEKPEFAGS
+685 TLDHRMEQPEFTGS
-699 EKESDFTRGKGKSA
+699 EKTSDYTRSKGKSA
-713 VGSEKQSSLQGNARK
+713 VVSEKQSSLQGNGRK
-728 KQIRKTYQGQRKKS
+728 KQIRKTYQGQRQRKRS
-742 DSESSKKTTPKVSAE
+742 DSESSKKTDPKVSAE
-757 KSAVSVSI
+757 KSAVFVSS

-795 PDIDEPVFTED
+795 PDIEEPVFTTD
-806 SKAHRKKV
+806 SKSHRKKV
-814 EKRKKKPT
+814 EERKKKPK

-830 KSVKSG
+830 KSARNG
-836 SKLQPEKGDAK
+836 SKLKPEKGDAK
-847 GKPGMIGTIKKGAGK
+847 GKPGMIGTIKKGTGKAAG
-862 TASTAAGAAV
+862 AAAGAAV

-898 SEYLIEQGVRSANRR
+898 SEYLIEQGVRSVNRR

-938 PVFQTGDI
+938 TVFQTGDI

-974 AVQKGRKTAG
+974 AAQKGQKTAG

-996 ITERAATIV
+996 ITERAASIV

-1027 LLIAQLQSCS
+1027 LLIAQLQSCT

-1074 KKIDTVK
+1074 KKIDTVET
-1081 ITYPGYE
+1081 TYPGYE

-1106 YLCAKYED
+1106 YLCAKYEG

-1129 NKQYHYNVKTENE
+1129 NKQYRYNVKTENE

-1189 TLAVDAYNPIVPI
+1189 TLAVDAYNPIVPM
-1202 GTQVIMNGVLY
+1202 GTQVIMNGMLY
-1213 TVEDTGNLNANGVD
+1213 TVEDTGNLNAHGVD

-1241 GHRSYEAYYAGGDGK
+1241 GHRSYEAYYAGGDGE

-1272 MTSTGIGSVLSSRLN
+1272 MTSTGLGSVLSSRLN
-1287 DDQEELY
+1287 DDQEEVY
-1294 NIYTQSRGNRQFLGS
+1294 NIYIQSRGNRQFLGS

-1337 LDITP
+1337 LDISP
-1342 AAGTEIQSVQDGTV
+1342 AAGTEILSVQDGTV
-1356 SKVGNNNTYGKYI
+1356 SKVGTNNTYGKYI

-1384 STVSVSQGQN
+1384 STVSVSQGQT

-1439 PGSVGNATGDAATLI
+1439 PGSVGNATGDAAALI
-1454 KEAQKY
+1454 QEAQKY

-1483 CLTNSGVRNTG
+1483 CLTHSGVRNTG

-1502 NICSRVS
+1502 DICTRVS

>member
-1 MSRKKH
+1 MSKRKQ

-41 GNQEFHHSTDTS
+41 GDQEFHHSTDTS

-63 QNLRPV
+63 QDLRPV
-69 HDSISPAKSHR
+69 HESISPAKSHR

-96 SNFDTPDTMAAAPS
+96 SYFDTPDSRTAVPS
-110 EQGTFSAEPT
+110 EQRTFSAEP
-120 APVQT
+120 AAQFQT
-125 AGYSAEQNTSF
+125 AEYSAEQNTSF

-141 IIIEETP
+141 IIIEGIP
-148 FTGPPVVEE
+148 SAGPPVIEK
-157 HLHSGSYHAEQPHS
+157 HMHSGSYHAEQPHS
-171 SFQTSKQPQA
+171 SFHTSKQIA
-181 DQPSAFQAYSSEDV
+181 AENPSTFQTHSNENV
-195 FHQHREYETY
+195 FHQNQEYGNYE
-205 GEHHSSYRQ
+205 ERNSSYRQ
-214 ISTSGQEPSSTGTSQ
+214 SSASGQETSPANASQ
-229 PDHHRHRPAFRQ
+229 PDQHRHRPASRQ
-241 NDLSDHNSSTESYQ
+241 NDLSDHNFSAESYQ
-255 QGDSSAAPYP
+255 QDNSSHAPYP
-265 LSQEQQSYTPTSSY
+265 LSQEQHPYVPASSY
-279 AYEEPE
+279 AYEEPAA
-285 PQLQEEAFSRSPE
+285 QVQEETFSRSSE
-298 AMPVSDMASGRSP
+298 ALPVSDMASGRSP
-311 VYQDS
+311 VYQES
-316 NHQNPFSEPPHHS
+316 NRQTPFSEPPHHTI
-329 VPSSS
+329 PSSS
-334 AGSFATAFMEQSHL
+334 TGSFATAFMVQSHL
-348 SQYHQETKSSAY
+348 SRYHQETERSTY
-360 QEKANQNG
+360 QEKASQNG
-368 AQEIHSERYS
+368 TPEIHAERHS
-378 AYQDTASATPAESDN
+378 TYQETASTAPAESDN
-393 STAQGKKPNTSHVS
+393 STAQEKKPNTSHFS
-407 GYHASAEK
+407 GYQASAEEI
-415 TSAPKDNGVP
+415 SAPKDNGVT
-425 LHHRE
+425 LHHRGDSIE
-430 DYDKN
+430 M
-435 ETAPVMAKVP
+435 TPIM
-445 GTEVP
+445 TEVP
-450 VEHNLQESH
+450 ARQKLQESH
-459 FSGRFSEKVPE
+459 FSGHFSEKVPD
-470 ERFHINKG
+470 ERFHIEKG
-478 EAFQSE
+478 EPFQSE
-484 HPHTSSG
+484 HSHASSADSESG
-491 NGETVPKVQTS
+491 LKVQPS
-502 SAIRSVPEEKTQ
+502 SAVRSVPEEKEW
-514 KETAIAP
+514 KGAAIA
-521 SEKIPSTPHDN
+521 SSAEIPSSPKDN
-532 GVVLNHREDHIPK
+532 GIVVHHRADHRSK
-545 EAAPVTTDVSDTASP
+545 EVAPVTTDTSGTASP
-560 VEHKLQE
+560 MEQKLQE
-567 SHSDQH
+567 SHSVQH
-573 FSEKVPKD
+573 LSEKAPKD
-581 CFHTEKG
+581 HFHTEKEV
-588 TVLRTEQSD
+588 VLRTEPSNTPD
-597 TTNASKSIKPK
+597 ISKSIKIK

-613 PRCSPTKESEPSA
+613 PRSSQAKESVPSS
-626 ALSKP
+626 ALSPSSDGNLSPPQKETSAVVNSASVKKHKEKAVKP
-631 TESAALSGLSEDS
+631 ASVSE
-644 LLLAE
+644 A
-649 NVKSVDIRS
+649 S
-658 SSERKAK
+658 S
-665 KDAPK
+665 
-670 PVSDTKDPVPKDNGI
+670 PKDNGI
-685 TLNHRMEKPEFAGS
+685 TLNHRMEKPEFSGS
-699 EKESDFTRGKGKSA
+699 EKKSDFTRGKGKSA
-713 VGSEKQSSLQGNARK
+713 EVSEKQSSLQGNARK
-728 KQIRKTYQGQRKKS
+728 KQLRKTYQGQQKKL
-742 DSESSKKTTPKVSAE
+742 DSESSKKTDPKLSTE
-757 KSAVSVSI
+757 KSAISVTGK
-765 RPNGKKSA
+765 PNGKKSA
-773 VLQAAKKPSHLK
+773 ALQAAKRPSHLK

-836 SKLQPEKGDAK
+836 SKLQPEKGDVK
-847 GKPGMIGTIKKGAGK
+847 GKPGMIGAIKKGTGK
-862 TASTAAGAAV
+862 AAGAAAGAAI

-898 SEYLIEQGVRSANRR
+898 SEYLIEQGIRSANRR
-913 AKSVSAKNRERKKA
+913 TKSASAKNRERKKA
-927 SRLRESPLENQ
+927 SRLMESPVENQ
-938 PVFQTGDI
+938 PVFQIGDI

-951 EPEKKNPLNRFF
+951 EPAKKNPLNRFF

-984 KAAQKGAEATVS
+984 KAVQKGAEATVS
-996 ITERAATIV
+996 ITERAASIV

-1027 LLIAQLQSCS
+1027 LLIAQLQSCT

-1074 KKIDTVK
+1074 KKIDTVET
-1081 ITYPGYE
+1081 TYPGYE

-1097 GHDPVALIS
+1097 GHNPVALIS

-1114 FTFNDTIKQELNTIF
+1114 FTFNNTIKQELNTIF
-1129 NKQYHYNVKTENE
+1129 NKQYHYNVKKENE

-1189 TLAVDAYNPIVPI
+1189 TLAVDAYNPIVPM

-1213 TVEDTGNLNANGVD
+1213 TVEDTGNLNAHGVD

-1241 GHRSYEAYYAGGDGK
+1241 GHRNYEAYYAGGDGK

-1272 MTSTGIGSVLSSRLN
+1272 MTSTGIGSVLSSRMN
-1287 DDQEELY
+1287 DDQEGLY

-1342 AAGTEIQSVQDGTV
+1342 AAGTEILSVQDGTV

-1369 EIQNDD
+1369 VIQNDD

-1394 VSIGDVIGKVGSSG
+1394 ISIGDVIGKVGSSG
-1408 DVSTATL
+1408 NVSTATL

-1425 YNPYFYLSCEGASV
+1425 YNPYFYLSCEGASL
-1439 PGSVGNATGDAATLI
+1439 PGSVGNATGDATTLI

-1483 CLTNSGVRNTG
+1483 CLTNSGVQNTG
-1494 HLTANGLL
+1494 HLTADGLL
-1502 NICSRVS
+1502 NICTRVS

>member
-7 RYTAR
+7 RYAAR

-30 TDEVNRISRRT
+30 TEEVNRISRRT
-41 GNQEFHHSTDTS
+41 GDQEFHHSTDTS

-63 QNLRPV
+63 QDLRPV

-80 PPSLPSH
+80 PTSLPSH
-87 DDTPRSEPF
+87 NDTPRSEPF
-96 SNFDTPDTMAAAPS
+96 SYFDTPDTRATAPS

-136 SSHDP
+136 SSHEP

-148 FTGPPVVEE
+148 SAGSPVVEE

-214 ISTSGQEPSSTGTSQ
+214 ISTAGQEPSSTGTSQ
-229 PDHHRHRPAFRQ
+229 QDHHRHRPASFQ

-255 QGDSSAAPYP
+255 HGNSSAAPYP
-265 LSQEQQSYTPTSSY
+265 LSQEQQSYAPASSY

-285 PQLQEEAFSRSPE
+285 PKHQEEAFPRSPE

-316 NHQNPFSEPPHHS
+316 NRQNPFSEPPHHS

-334 AGSFATAFMEQSHL
+334 AGSFAAAFMEQSHL
-348 SQYHQETKSSAY
+348 SRYHQEKERNAY

-393 STAQGKKPNTSHVS
+393 STAQGKNPNTSHVS

-415 TSAPKDNGVP
+415 TSAPKDNGVT
-425 LHHRE
+425 LHHRG
-430 DYDKN
+430 DYGKS
-435 ETAPVMAKVP
+435 ETAPVMAEVP

-450 VEHNLQESH
+450 VEPNLQESH
-459 FSGRFSEKVPE
+459 FSGRFSENVPE
-470 ERFHINKG
+470 ERFHTNKG

-484 HPHTSSG
+484 HSHASTG
-491 NGETVPKVQTS
+491 NDGTVPKVQPS
-502 SAIRSVPEEKTQ
+502 SAIRSVPE
-514 KETAIAP
+514 
-521 SEKIPSTPHDN
+521 D
-532 GVVLNHREDHIPK
+532 R
-545 EAAPVTTDVSDTASP
+545 
-560 VEHKLQE
+560 
-567 SHSDQH
+567 
-573 FSEKVPKD
+573 
-581 CFHTEKG
+581 FHTENG
-588 TVLRTEQSD
+588 TVLRMEQSD
-597 TTNASKSIKPK
+597 TPDVSKSIKQK

-613 PRCSPTKESEPSA
+613 PRSSPTKESEPSA

-631 TESAALSGLSEDS
+631 TESAALSGLSEDN
-644 LLLAE
+644 LLLVE
-649 NVKSVDIRS
+649 NAKSVDTRS
-658 SSERKAK
+658 SPERKTK

-685 TLNHRMEKPEFAGS
+685 TLDHRMEKPEFSSS
-699 EKESDFTRGKGKSA
+699 EEQSDFTRGKGKSA
-713 VGSEKQSSLQGNARK
+713 VVSEKQSSLQGNGRK
-728 KQIRKTYQGQRKKS
+728 KQIRKTYEGQRKKS
-742 DSESSKKTTPKVSAE
+742 DSESSKKTDPKVSAE
-757 KSAVSVSI
+757 KSAVSVSS

-836 SKLQPEKGDAK
+836 SKLQPEKGDVK
-847 GKPGMIGTIKKGAGK
+847 GKPGMIGAIKKGTGK
-862 TASTAAGAAV
+862 AAGAAASAAV

-893 EAAER
+893 EVTER

-913 AKSVSAKNRERKKA
+913 AKSVSAKNRERKKI
-927 SRLRESPLENQ
+927 SRLRESPLEDQ

-963 QKQRNKRKARE
+963 QKQRNKRKARA
-974 AVQKGRKTAG
+974 AVQKSRKTAG

-996 ITERAATIV
+996 ITERAASIV

-1074 KKIDTVK
+1074 KKIDTVET
-1081 ITYPGYE
+1081 TYPGYE

-1213 TVEDTGNLNANGVD
+1213 TVEDTGNLNAHGVD

-1272 MTSTGIGSVLSSRLN
+1272 MTSTGLGSVLSSRLN
-1287 DDQEELY
+1287 DDQKEIY

-1337 LDITP
+1337 LDISP
-1342 AAGTEIQSVQDGTV
+1342 AAGTEILSVQDGTV
-1356 SKVGNNNTYGKYI
+1356 SKVGTNNTYGKYI

-1384 STVSVSQGQN
+1384 STVSVSQGQT

-1425 YNPYFYLSCEGASV
+1425 YNPYFYLSCEGASL

-1454 KEAQKY
+1454 KEAQEY

>member
-1 MSRKKH
+1 MSKKKQ

-12 DKSVQQMT
+12 EKSVQQMT
-20 RDGLVEKNLT
+20 RNGLVEKNLT

-41 GNQEFHHSTDTS
+41 GDQEFHHNTDTS
-53 EELHHSSSFS
+53 DELHHSSSFS
-63 QNLRPV
+63 QDLRPV
-69 HDSISPAKSHR
+69 HDSISTTKSHR
-80 PPSLPSH
+80 LPSLPSH
-87 DDTPRSEPF
+87 HDTPRSENF
-96 SNFDTPDTMAAAPS
+96 SYFDTPDSGAAVPT
-110 EQGTFSAEPT
+110 EQETFPAEPA

-125 AGYSAEQNTSF
+125 AGYSAEQNTAF
-136 SSHDP
+136 YSHEP
-141 IIIEETP
+141 IIIEGTP
-148 FTGPPVVEE
+148 AARPPVAEE

-171 SFQTSKQPQA
+171 RFQTSKQTQA
-181 DQPSAFQAYSSEDV
+181 DQSSAFQAYSSEDV
-195 FHQHREYETY
+195 FHQHREYGTY

-214 ISTSGQEPSSTGTSQ
+214 IPTAGQEPSSTGTSQ
-229 PDHHRHRPAFRQ
+229 PDHHRHRPASRQ
-241 NDLSDHNSSTESYQ
+241 NDLSDRNSSTESYQ
-255 QGDSSAAPYP
+255 QGNSSDAPYP
-265 LSQEQQSYTPTSSY
+265 LSQEQQPYAPASSY
-279 AYEEPE
+279 AYEEPA
-285 PQLQEEAFSRSPE
+285 PQVQEETFSPSPE
-298 AMPVSDMASGRSP
+298 AMPVSGMASGRSP
-311 VYQDS
+311 VYQES
-316 NHQNPFSEPPHHS
+316 NRQNPFSELPHHS

-334 AGSFATAFMEQSHL
+334 TGSFASAFIEQSHL
-348 SQYHQETKSSAY
+348 SRYHQETERSTYQEKAGQNGTPEIHAERHSAY
-360 QEKANQNG
+360 QE
-368 AQEIHSERYS
+368 
-378 AYQDTASATPAESDN
+378 TASSTPANSDN
-393 STAQGKKPNTSHVS
+393 STAQGKKPHISHVS
-407 GYHASAEK
+407 GYQASTEDIS
-415 TSAPKDNGVP
+415 TPKDNGVT
-425 LHHRE
+425 LHHRG
-430 DYDKN
+430 DSIKN
-435 ETAPVMAKVP
+435 ETSPVIAEVP
-445 GTEVP
+445 GTDVSTGQK
-450 VEHNLQESH
+450 LQESH
-459 FSGRFSEKVPE
+459 FSGHFSEKVPE
-470 ERFHINKG
+470 ERFHMEKG

-484 HPHTSSG
+484 HSHASSG
-491 NGETVPKVQTS
+491 NGGTTPKIQP
-502 SAIRSVPEEKTQ
+502 SAVIRPVSEEKTW
-514 KETAIAP
+514 KETALTSS
-521 SEKIPSTPHDN
+521 SEIPSSPKDN
-532 GVVLNHREDHIPK
+532 GVVVHHRADHSPK
-545 EAAPVTTDVSDTASP
+545 EMAPVTTDTTSGTASP
-560 VEHKLQE
+560 AEHKLQE
-567 SHSDQH
+567 SHSAQH
-573 FSEKVPKD
+573 VSEKAPKD
-581 CFHTEKG
+581 CFHTEKEV
-588 TVLRTEQSD
+588 VLRMERSD
-597 TTNASKSIKPK
+597 TPDTSESVKPK

-613 PRCSPTKESEPSA
+613 PRPSLSKKSGPSA
-626 ALSKP
+626 ALS
-631 TESAALSGLSEDS
+631 
-644 LLLAE
+644 
-649 NVKSVDIRS
+649 S
-658 SSERKAK
+658 SSDDNLSPPQKETSAVVHSASGKKHKGKAVK
-665 KDAPK
+665 PASGREAP
-670 PVSDTKDPVPKDNGI
+670 SPKDNGI
-685 TLNHRMEKPEFAGS
+685 TLNHRMEKTEFSGS
-699 EKESDFTRGKGKSA
+699 EKPSDFTRVNGKSA
-713 VGSEKQSSLQGNARK
+713 VVSEKQSSLQRNVRK

-742 DSESSKKTTPKVSAE
+742 DSESSKKTEVSAK
-757 KSAVSVSI
+757 KSTISVSA
-765 RPNGKKSA
+765 RPNGKKSGA
-773 VLQAAKKPSHLK
+773 LQAAKKPSHLK

-795 PDIDEPVFTED
+795 PDIEEPVFTTD
-806 SKAHRKKV
+806 SKSHRKKV
-814 EKRKKKPT
+814 EERKKKPK

-830 KSVKSG
+830 KSARNG
-836 SKLQPEKGDAK
+836 SKLKPEKGDAK
-847 GKPGMIGTIKKGAGK
+847 GKPGMIGTIKKGTGKAAG
-862 TASTAAGAAV
+862 AAAGAAV

-898 SEYLIEQGVRSANRR
+898 SEYLIEQGVRSVNRR

-938 PVFQTGDI
+938 TVFQTGDI

-974 AVQKGRKTAG
+974 AAQKGQKTAG

-996 ITERAATIV
+996 ITERAASIV

-1027 LLIAQLQSCS
+1027 LLIAQLQSCT

-1074 KKIDTVK
+1074 KKIDTVET
-1081 ITYPGYE
+1081 TYPGYE

-1106 YLCAKYED
+1106 YLCAKYEG

-1129 NKQYHYNVKTENE
+1129 NKQYRYNVKTENE

-1189 TLAVDAYNPIVPI
+1189 TLAVDAYNPIVPM
-1202 GTQVIMNGVLY
+1202 GTQVIMNGMLY
-1213 TVEDTGNLNANGVD
+1213 TVEDTGNLNAHGVD

-1241 GHRSYEAYYAGGDGK
+1241 GHRSYEAYYAGGDGE

-1272 MTSTGIGSVLSSRLN
+1272 MTSTGLGSVLSSRLN
-1287 DDQEELY
+1287 DDQEEVY
-1294 NIYTQSRGNRQFLGS
+1294 NIYIQSRGNRQFLGS

-1337 LDITP
+1337 LDISP
-1342 AAGTEIQSVQDGTV
+1342 AAGTEILSVQDGTV
-1356 SKVGNNNTYGKYI
+1356 SKVGTNNTYGKYI

-1384 STVSVSQGQN
+1384 STVSVSQGQT

-1439 PGSVGNATGDAATLI
+1439 PGSVGNATGDAAALI
-1454 KEAQKY
+1454 QEAQKY

-1483 CLTNSGVRNTG
+1483 CLTHSGVRNTG

-1502 NICSRVS
+1502 DICTRVS